1 MAAASAPIT
10 MKEALTR
17 FIQLIES
24 YREFRLAVEIALIC
38 YTLLGDSHEK
48 MLLQSIGVNPQFITF
63 TNVTMESD
71 KYICVRETAPQNSVV
86 IIDMN
91 MPMQPLRR
99 PITADSALM
108 NPNTRILA
116 LKAQVPGT
124 TQDHL
129 QIFNI
134 EAKQK
139 IKSHQMPEQV
149 VFWKWIT
156 PKMLGLVT
164 QTSVYHWPIE
174 GDSEPV
180 KMFDRTANLANNQII
195 NYRCDPSEKWL
206 VLIGIAPGS
215 PERPQLVKGNMQLF
229 SVDQQRS
236 QALEAHA
243 ASFASIRVPGNDRD
257 SILISFASK
266 TSNAGQVTSKLHV
279 IELGAQPGKPSFSKK
294 QADLFFPPDFAD
306 DFPVAMQISQKYG
319 LIYVITKLGL
329 LFVYDLETA
338 TAVYR
343 NRISPDPIFLTSEAS
358 SIGGFYAVNRRGQ
371 VLLATVNEA
380 TIIPFVSGQ
389 LNNLEL
395 AVNLAKRGNLPGAEN
410 LVVQRFQELFAQ
422 TKYKEAAELA
432 AESPQGILR
441 TPDTVAKFQ
450 SVPVQAGQ
458 TPPLLQYFG
467 TLLTKGK
474 LNAFESLELSRLVVN
489 QNKKNLLENWLA
501 EDKLE
506 CSEELGDLVKTVDND
521 LALKIYIKA
530 RATPKVVAA
539 FAERREFDKILIYS
553 KQVGYTPDYLFLLQ
567 TILRSD
573 PQEALEDLQ
582 KSGGAP
588 SSTKLGC
595 SYEHVPRFME
605 LPCSPIEQA
614 ALAFSLWSFHRNMI
628 REATA
633 FLLDVLKPNLPEH
646 GYLQTKVLEINLVTF
661 PNVADAILANGMFSH
676 YDRPRIAQLCEKA
689 GLYIRALQHYSELP
703 DIKRVIVN
711 THAIEPQALVEF
723 FGTLSREWAL
733 ECMKDLLMINIK
745 GNLQIIVQ
753 VAKEYCEQLGIDA
766 CIKLFEQFKS
776 YDGLYFFLGS
786 YLSSS
791 EDPDIHFK
799 YIEAAA
805 RTGQIKE
812 VERVTRES
820 NFYDPEKTKNFLMDA
835 KLPDARPLINVCD
848 RFGFVPDLTH
858 YLYTNNMLR
867 YIEGYVQKVNPG
879 NAPLV
884 VGQLLDDECPEDFIK
899 GLILS
904 VRSLLPVEPL
914 VAECEKRNR
923 LRLLTQFLEHLVSEG
938 SQDVHVHNA
947 LGKIIIESNNNP
959 EHFLTTNPYYDSRVV
974 GKYCEKRDPTLAVV
988 AYRRGQCDDELINV
1002 TNKNS
1007 LFKLQARYVVERMD
1021 GDLWD
1026 KVLNP
1031 DNEFR
1036 RQLIDQVVSTALP
1049 ESKSPEQV
1057 SAAVKAF
1064 MTADLPHELIEL
1076 LEKIVLQ
1083 NSAFSGNFNLQNL
1096 LILTAIKA
1104 DPSRVMDYI
1113 NRLDNFDGPAVGEVA
1128 VEAQLYEEAFAIFK
1142 KFNLN
1147 VQAVNVLLDNIRDIN
1162 RAVEFAF
1169 RVEEDAVWS
1178 QVAKAQLREGLVS
1191 DAIESFIRADDAT
1204 QFLDVIHAAEDADVY
1219 HDLVKY
1225 LLMVRQK
1232 TKEPKVDSELIYA
1245 YAKIDRLGD
1254 IEEFILMPNVANLPN
1269 VGDRLYD
1276 AALYEAAKIIFA
1288 FISNWAKLA
1297 STLIKL
1303 NQFQGAVDAARKANS
1318 AKTWKEVC
1326 FACVDA
1332 EEFRLAQICGL
1343 NIIVQVDDL
1352 EEVSEFYQ
1360 NRGCFNEL
1368 ISLMESGLGL
1378 ERAHMGI
1385 FTELGVLYARYRHE
1399 KLMEH
1404 IKLFSTRLNIPKLI
1418 RACDEQ
1424 QHWKELTYLYIQYDE
1439 FDNAATTVMNHSPDA
1454 WDHMQFKDIVVKV
1467 ANVELYYKAVHF
1479 YLQEHPDLIND
1490 LLNVLALRVDHTRV
1504 VDIMRKAGHLRL
1516 VKPYMIAVQSN
1527 NVSAVNEALN
1537 EIYVEEEDY
1546 DRLRE
1551 SIELHD
1557 NFDQIGLA
1565 QKIEKHELLEMRRV
1579 AASIYKKAGRWKQ
1592 SIALSKK
1599 DNLYKDAMETASQS
1613 GDRELAEELLVYFI
1627 EQGKKEC
1634 FASCLFVCYDLIR
1647 PDVALELAWM
1657 NNMIDFAFPYLLQFI
1672 REYTGKVD
1680 ELIKDKIEAQK
1691 EAMAKENEEKDV
1703 MKQQNMYAQLLP
1715 LALPAPPMPGM
1726 GGPGMGGGF
1735 TPPPPP
1741 MGGMGMPP
1749 MPPFVFVVS
1758 VSAGD
1763 GIEFFVYDLDC
1774 NVKFESWLTK
1784 LRRINIACVQETKWV
1799 GFKARDVDGY
1809 KLWYSGSERR
1819 RNGVGILVDEELR
1832 GLDGE
1837 EKMRFWEALDEVVRG
1852 VPSSEKIVVAGDF
1865 NGHIGALPGSF
1876 SDVHGGF
1883 GFRKRNEEGA
1893 TLLEFARSFGLVVV
1907 KWSFPKKD
1915 DHLITFRSAIAKT
1928 QIDFLLLRK
1937 GDKVL
1942 CKDCKVIP
1950 SENLSTQHTLL
1961 VMNLGIKKDRKRR
1974 GEECRLGIKWGGLTP
1989 VNAWEIGKK
1998 LAGMGVWQCRGDVDS
2013 KWDRVARCIRENA
2026 SEVSGV
2032 SRGRAGHH
2040 RGNWRWNEEVKK
2052 KVRPRKGRERR
2063 EKKLFRL
2070 AKARERKG
2078 RDLDQV
2084 KCIKGEDGTVLVED
2098 DHIKNRWQSYFY
2110 RLLNDEGDR
2119 AIGLGELEHSEEC
2132 LDFSYCRR
2140 FKVEE
2145 VREAVRRMRRSR
2157 ATGPDEIP
2165 VDFWKFS
2172 GETGL
2177 RWLTGLFNGIF
2188 KTTKM
2193 SEAWRWSTMIPLYKN
2208 KGDIQSSNNYRGIKL
2223 LSHSMK
2229 I

>member
-1 MAAASAPIT
+1 MAAANAPIA
-10 MKEALTR
+10 MREALT
-17 FIQLIES
+17 LTS
-24 YREFRLAVEIALIC
+24 LGIA
-38 YTLLGDSHEK
+38 
-48 MLLQSIGVNPQFITF
+48 PQFVTF
-63 TNVTMESD
+63 THVTMESE
-71 KYICVRETAPQNSVV
+71 KYICVRETSPQNSVV
-86 IIDMN
+86 IIDMA

-108 NPNTRILA
+108 NPNSRILA
-116 LKAQVPGT
+116 LKAQIPGT

-134 EAKQK
+134 EAKTK

-156 PKMLGLVT
+156 PKLLGLVT
-164 QTSVYHWPIE
+164 QQSVYHWSIE
-174 GDSEPV
+174 GDSEPA

-195 NYRCDPSEKWL
+195 NYRCDPAEKWL
-206 VLIGIAPGS
+206 VLIGIAPGA

-229 SVDQQRS
+229 SIDQQRS

-243 ASFASIRVPGNDRD
+243 ASFATFKVVGNENP
-257 SILISFASK
+257 STLICFASK
-266 TSNAGQVTSKLHV
+266 STNAGQITSKLHV
-279 IELGAQPGKPSFSKK
+279 IELGAQPGKPGFSKK
-294 QADLFFPPDFAD
+294 QADLFFPPDFQD
-306 DFPVAMQISQKYG
+306 DFPVAMQISHKYG

-338 TAVYR
+338 AAVYR
-343 NRISPDPIFLTSEAS
+343 NRISPDPIFLTAESAS
-358 SIGGFYAVNRRGQ
+358 TGGFHAINRRGQ
-371 VLLATVNEA
+371 VLHATVNDA
-380 TIIPFVSGQ
+380 TVVPFVSGQ

-395 AVNLAKRGNLPGAEN
+395 AVNLAKRANLPGAEN

-432 AESPQGILR
+432 AESPQGLLR
-441 TPDTVAKFQ
+441 TPETVAKFQ

-467 TLLTKGK
+467 TLLTRGK

-553 KQVGYTPDYLFLLQ
+553 KQVCCFGFVDVLFSVVRPELRFEMSYDLKLPVFQVGYTPDYLFLLQ
-567 TILRSD
+567 TILRTD
-573 PQEALEDLQ
+573 PQGAVNFALMMSQMEGGCPVDYNTITDLFLQ
-582 KSGGAP
+582 
-588 SSTKLGC
+588 
-595 SYEHVPRFME
+595 
-605 LPCSPIEQA
+605 
-614 ALAFSLWSFHRNMI
+614 RNMI

-646 GYLQTKVLEINLVTF
+646 AFLQTKVLEINLVTY

-676 YDRPRIAQLCEKA
+676 YDRPRIAQLCEKS
-689 GLYIRALQHYSELP
+689 GLYLRALQHYSELP

-733 ECMKDLLMINIK
+733 ECMKDLLLVNLR
-745 GNLQIIVQ
+745 GNLQIVVQ
-753 VAKEYCEQLGIDA
+753 AAKEYSEQLGVDA

-776 YDGLYFFLGS
+776 YEGLYFFLGS

-820 NFYDPEKTKNFLMDA
+820 NFYDAEKTKNFLMEA

-914 VAECEKRNR
+914 VDECEKRNR

-947 LGKIIIESNNNP
+947 LGKIIIDSNNNP
-959 EHFLTTNPYYDSRVV
+959 EHFLTTNPFYDSRVV

-1026 KVLNP
+1026 KVLQP
-1031 DNEFR
+1031 DNEYR

-1104 DPSRVMDYI
+1104 DPSRVMDYV

-1147 VQAVNVLLDNIRDIN
+1147 VQAVNVLLDNIRSIE
-1162 RAVEFAF
+1162 RAEEFAF

-1191 DAIESFIRADDAT
+1191 EAIESFIRADDAAH
-1204 QFLDVIHAAEDADVY
+1204 FLDVIRAAEEANAY
-1219 HDLVKY
+1219 NDLVRY

-1232 TKEPKVDSELIYA
+1232 AREPKVDGELIFA
-1245 YAKIDRLGD
+1245 YAKIDRLSD
-1254 IEEFILMPNVANLPN
+1254 IEEFILMPNVASLQN

-1276 AALYEAAKIIFA
+1276 EELYEAAKIIYA

-1297 STLIKL
+1297 VTLVKL
-1303 NQFQGAVDAARKANS
+1303 KQFQGAVDAARKANS

-1352 EEVSEFYQ
+1352 EEVSEYYQ
-1360 NRGCFNEL
+1360 NRGCFSEL

-1385 FTELGVLYARYRHE
+1385 FTELGVLYARYRPE

-1404 IKLFSTRLNIPKLI
+1404 INLFSTRLNIPKLI

-1424 QHWKELTYLYIQYDE
+1424 QHWKELTYLYIQYNE
-1439 FDNAATTVMNHSPDA
+1439 FDNAATTIMNHSPDA
-1454 WDHMQFKDIVVKV
+1454 WDHMQFKDVCVKV

-1479 YLQEHPDLIND
+1479 YFQEHPDLIND
-1490 LLNVLALRVDHTRV
+1490 MLNVLALRLDHTRV
-1504 VDIMRKAGHLRL
+1504 VDIMRKAGQLHL
-1516 VKPYMIAVQSN
+1516 VKPYMVAVQSN

-1537 EIYVEEEDY
+1537 ELYVEEEDY
-1546 DRLRE
+1546 ERLRE
-1551 SIELHD
+1551 SVDMHD

-1565 QKIEKHELLEMRRV
+1565 QKLEKHELLEMRRI
-1579 AASIYKKAGRWKQ
+1579 AAYIYKKAGRWKQ

-1599 DNLYKDAMETASQS
+1599 DNMYKDCMETCSQS
-1613 GDRELAEELLVYFI
+1613 GDRELSEDLLVYFI
-1627 EQGKKEC
+1627 GQGKKEC
-1634 FASCLFVCYDLIR
+1634 FASCLFICYDLIR

-1657 NNMIDFAFPYLLQFI
+1657 NNMVDFAFPYLLQFI
-1672 REYTGKVD
+1672 REYTSKVD
-1680 ELIKDKIEAQK
+1680 DLVKDKIESQK
-1691 EAMAKENEEKDV
+1691 EEKAKEKEEKDLV
-1703 MKQQNMYAQLLP
+1703 AQQNMYAQLLP

-1726 GGPGMGGGF
+1726 GGP
-1735 TPPPPP
+1735 PP

-1749 MPPFVFVVS
+1749 M
-1758 VSAGD
+1758 G
-1763 GIEFFVYDLDC
+1763 
-1774 NVKFESWLTK
+1774 
-1784 LRRINIACVQETKWV
+1784 
-1799 GFKARDVDGY
+1799 
-1809 KLWYSGSERR
+1809 
-1819 RNGVGILVDEELR
+1819 
-1832 GLDGE
+1832 
-1837 EKMRFWEALDEVVRG
+1837 
-1852 VPSSEKIVVAGDF
+1852 
-1865 NGHIGALPGSF
+1865 
-1876 SDVHGGF
+1876 
-1883 GFRKRNEEGA
+1883 
-1893 TLLEFARSFGLVVV
+1893 
-1907 KWSFPKKD
+1907 
-1915 DHLITFRSAIAKT
+1915 
-1928 QIDFLLLRK
+1928 
-1937 GDKVL
+1937 
-1942 CKDCKVIP
+1942 
-1950 SENLSTQHTLL
+1950 
-1961 VMNLGIKKDRKRR
+1961 
-1974 GEECRLGIKWGGLTP
+1974 
-1989 VNAWEIGKK
+1989 
-1998 LAGMGVWQCRGDVDS
+1998 GMGMPPMGPGPMP
-2013 KWDRVARCIRENA
+2013 AF
-2026 SEVSGV
+2026 GMPPM
-2032 SRGRAGHH
+2032 G
-2040 RGNWRWNEEVKK
+2040 
-2052 KVRPRKGRERR
+2052 
-2063 EKKLFRL
+2063 
-2070 AKARERKG
+2070 
-2078 RDLDQV
+2078 
-2084 KCIKGEDGTVLVED
+2084 
-2098 DHIKNRWQSYFY
+2098 SY
-2110 RLLNDEGDR
+2110 
-2119 AIGLGELEHSEEC
+2119 
-2132 LDFSYCRR
+2132 
-2140 FKVEE
+2140 
-2145 VREAVRRMRRSR
+2145 
-2157 ATGPDEIP
+2157 
-2165 VDFWKFS
+2165 
-2172 GETGL
+2172 
-2177 RWLTGLFNGIF
+2177 
-2188 KTTKM
+2188 
-2193 SEAWRWSTMIPLYKN
+2193 
-2208 KGDIQSSNNYRGIKL
+2208 
-2223 LSHSMK
+2223 
-2229 I
+2229 

>member
-1 MAAASAPIT
+1 MAAANAPIT
-10 MKEALTR
+10 MKEALT
-17 FIQLIES
+17 
-24 YREFRLAVEIALIC
+24 
-38 YTLLGDSHEK
+38 
-48 MLLQSIGVNPQFITF
+48 LQSIGVNPQFITF

-86 IIDMN
+86 IIDMSL
-91 MPMQPLRR
+91 PMQPLRR

-279 IELGAQPGKPSFSKK
+279 IELGAQSGKPSFSKK

-306 DFPVAMQISQKYG
+306 DFPVAMQISHKYG

-380 TIIPFVSGQ
+380 TIVPFVSGQ

-521 LALKIYIKA
+521 IALKIYIKA

-573 PQEALEDLQ
+573 PQGAVNFALMMSQMEGGCPVDYNTITDLFLQ
-582 KSGGAP
+582 
-588 SSTKLGC
+588 
-595 SYEHVPRFME
+595 
-605 LPCSPIEQA
+605 
-614 ALAFSLWSFHRNMI
+614 RNMI

-723 FGTLSREWAL
+723 FGTVSREWAL
-733 ECMKDLLMINIK
+733 ECMKDLLVINIK

-820 NFYDPEKTKNFLMDA
+820 NFYDPEKTKNFLMEA

-947 LGKIIIESNNNP
+947 LGKIIIDSNNNP
-959 EHFLTTNPYYDSRVV
+959 EHFLMTNPYYDSRVV

-1021 GDLWD
+1021 GDIWE

-1031 DNEFR
+1031 ENEFR

-1147 VQAVNVLLDNIRDIN
+1147 VQAVNVLLDSIRDIN

-1191 DAIESFIRADDAT
+1191 DAIESFIRADDTT
-1204 QFLDVIHAAEDADVY
+1204 QFLDVIRAAEDTDVY

-1269 VGDRLYD
+1269 VGDRLFD

-1297 STLIKL
+1297 STLLKL

-1454 WDHMQFKDIVVKV
+1454 WDHMQFKDIVVKI

-1657 NNMIDFAFPYLLQFI
+1657 NNMIDFVFPYLLQFI
-1672 REYTGKVD
+1672 REYTGKID

-1691 EAMAKENEEKDV
+1691 EAKAKETEEKDV

-1726 GGPGMGGGF
+1726 GGAGMGGGF
-1735 TPPPPP
+1735 APPPPPP

-1749 MPPFVFVVS
+1749 MPPF
-1758 VSAGD
+1758 GMPPM
-1763 GIEFFVYDLDC
+1763 
-1774 NVKFESWLTK
+1774 
-1784 LRRINIACVQETKWV
+1784 
-1799 GFKARDVDGY
+1799 
-1809 KLWYSGSERR
+1809 GS
-1819 RNGVGILVDEELR
+1819 
-1832 GLDGE
+1832 
-1837 EKMRFWEALDEVVRG
+1837 
-1852 VPSSEKIVVAGDF
+1852 
-1865 NGHIGALPGSF
+1865 
-1876 SDVHGGF
+1876 
-1883 GFRKRNEEGA
+1883 
-1893 TLLEFARSFGLVVV
+1893 
-1907 KWSFPKKD
+1907 
-1915 DHLITFRSAIAKT
+1915 
-1928 QIDFLLLRK
+1928 
-1937 GDKVL
+1937 
-1942 CKDCKVIP
+1942 
-1950 SENLSTQHTLL
+1950 
-1961 VMNLGIKKDRKRR
+1961 
-1974 GEECRLGIKWGGLTP
+1974 
-1989 VNAWEIGKK
+1989 
-1998 LAGMGVWQCRGDVDS
+1998 
-2013 KWDRVARCIRENA
+2013 
-2026 SEVSGV
+2026 
-2032 SRGRAGHH
+2032 
-2040 RGNWRWNEEVKK
+2040 
-2052 KVRPRKGRERR
+2052 
-2063 EKKLFRL
+2063 
-2070 AKARERKG
+2070 
-2078 RDLDQV
+2078 
-2084 KCIKGEDGTVLVED
+2084 
-2098 DHIKNRWQSYFY
+2098 Y
-2110 RLLNDEGDR
+2110 
-2119 AIGLGELEHSEEC
+2119 
-2132 LDFSYCRR
+2132 
-2140 FKVEE
+2140 
-2145 VREAVRRMRRSR
+2145 
-2157 ATGPDEIP
+2157 
-2165 VDFWKFS
+2165 
-2172 GETGL
+2172 
-2177 RWLTGLFNGIF
+2177 
-2188 KTTKM
+2188 
-2193 SEAWRWSTMIPLYKN
+2193 
-2208 KGDIQSSNNYRGIKL
+2208 
-2223 LSHSMK
+2223 
-2229 I
+2229 

>member
-1 MAAASAPIT
+1 MLLNELSEYNVGDSGLYRGKNQYFGSTLFFNRIFSAETSDLGTMAAANAPIT
-10 MKEALTR
+10 MKETLT
-17 FIQLIES
+17 LP
-24 YREFRLAVEIALIC
+24 
-38 YTLLGDSHEK
+38 
-48 MLLQSIGVNPQFITF
+48 SIGINSQFITF

-71 KYICVRETAPQNSVV
+71 KFICVRETAPQNSVV
-86 IIDMN
+86 IVDMN

-108 NPNTRILA
+108 NPNSRILA
-116 LKAQVPGT
+116 LKALTPGT

-134 EAKQK
+134 EAKAK

-164 QTSVYHWPIE
+164 QTSVYHWSIE
-174 GDSEPV
+174 GESEPV
-180 KMFDRTANLANNQII
+180 KMFERTANLASNQII
-195 NYRCDPSEKWL
+195 NYRCDPTEKWL
-206 VLIGIAPGS
+206 VLIGIAQGS

-243 ASFASIRVPGNDRD
+243 ASFATFKENHHLLR
-257 SILISFASK
+257 SK
-266 TSNAGQVTSKLHV
+266 Q
-279 IELGAQPGKPSFSKK
+279 IYFSS
-294 QADLFFPPDFAD
+294 DFAD
-306 DFPVAMQISQKYG
+306 DFPVSM
-319 LIYVITKLGL
+319 
-329 LFVYDLETA
+329 
-338 TAVYR
+338 
-343 NRISPDPIFLTSEAS
+343 
-358 SIGGFYAVNRRGQ
+358 
-371 VLLATVNEA
+371 
-380 TIIPFVSGQ
+380 Q

-395 AVNLAKRGNLPGAEN
+395 AVNLAKRGNLPREE

-432 AESPQGILR
+432 AESPMGILR
-441 TPDTVAKFQ
+441 TQETVAKFQ
-450 SVPVQAGQ
+450 SVPVQTGQ

-506 CSEELGDLVKTVDND
+506 CSEELGDLVK
-521 LALKIYIKA
+521 
-530 RATPKVVAA
+530 
-539 FAERREFDKILIYS
+539 
-553 KQVGYTPDYLFLLQ
+553 VGYTPDYLFLLQ
-567 TILRSD
+567 TILRTD
-573 PQEALEDLQ
+573 PQGAVNFALMMSQMEGGCPVDYNTITDLFLQ
-582 KSGGAP
+582 
-588 SSTKLGC
+588 
-595 SYEHVPRFME
+595 
-605 LPCSPIEQA
+605 
-614 ALAFSLWSFHRNMI
+614 RNLI

-646 GYLQTKVLEINLVTF
+646 AHLQTKVLEINLVTF
-661 PNVADAILANGMFSH
+661 PNVADAILANGMFTH
-676 YDRPRIAQLCEKA
+676 YDRPRLHNSVKK
-689 GLYIRALQHYSELP
+689 LHYTELS
-703 DIKRVIVN
+703 DVKRIIVN
-711 THAIEPQALVEF
+711 THAIDPQALVEF
-723 FGTLSREWAL
+723 FGTLSKEWAL
-733 ECMKDLLMINIK
+733 ECMKDLLVVNLR

-753 VAKEYCEQLGIDA
+753 TAKEYAEQLGVDA

-776 YDGLYFFLGS
+776 YEGLYFFLGS

-791 EDPDIHFK
+791 EDPEIHFK

-805 RTGQIKE
+805 KTGQIKE

-820 NFYDPEKTKNFLMDA
+820 NFYDPEKTKNFLMEA

-858 YLYTNNMLR
+858 YLYTSNMLR

-914 VAECEKRNR
+914 VEECEKRNR

-947 LGKIIIESNNNP
+947 LGKIIIDSNNNP

-1002 TNKNS
+1002 TNRNS

-1021 GDLWD
+1021 GDLWE
-1026 KVLNP
+1026 KVLTP
-1031 DNEFR
+1031 ENEYR

-1049 ESKSPEQV
+1049 ESNSPEQV

-1128 VEAQLYEEAFAIFK
+1128 VEAQLYEEAVAIFK

-1147 VQAVNVLLDNIRDIN
+1147 VQAVNVLLDNIRSIE

-1204 QFLDVIHAAEDADVY
+1204 QFLDVIRAAENENVY
-1219 HDLVKY
+1219 PDLVRY

-1232 TKEPKVDSELIYA
+1232 TKEPKVDGELIYA
-1245 YAKIDRLGD
+1245 YAKIDRLAE
-1254 IEEFILMPNVANLPN
+1254 IEEFILMPNVANLQN

-1276 AALYEAAKIIFA
+1276 EALYEAAKIIYA

-1297 STLIKL
+1297 VTLVKL
-1303 NQFQGAVDAARKANS
+1303 QQFQNAVDAARKANS
-1318 AKTWKEVC
+1318 TKTWKEVC

-1343 NIIVQVDDL
+1343 NIIIQVDDL
-1352 EEVSEFYQ
+1352 EEVSEYYQ
-1360 NRGCFNEL
+1360 NRGRFDEL

-1385 FTELGVLYARYRHE
+1385 FTELGVLYARYRPE

-1439 FDNAATTVMNHSPDA
+1439 FDNAATTVMNHSPEA
-1454 WDHMQFKDIVVKV
+1454 WDHMQFKDVIVKV
-1467 ANVELYYKAVHF
+1467 ASVELYYKAVHF
-1479 YLQEHPDLIND
+1479 YLQEHPDIIND
-1490 LLNVLALRVDHTRV
+1490 LLNVIALRVDHARV

-1516 VKPYMIAVQSN
+1516 VKPYMVAVQST

-1537 EIYVEEEDY
+1537 EIYIEEEDY

-1551 SIELHD
+1551 SIDLHD
-1557 NFDQIGLA
+1557 SFDQIGLA

-1579 AASIYKKAGRWKQ
+1579 AAYIYKKAGRWKQ

-1599 DNLYKDAMETASQS
+1599 DNLYKDAMETCSQS
-1613 GDRELAEELLVYFI
+1613 GDRELSEDLLVYFI
-1627 EQGKKEC
+1627 EKGKKEC
-1634 FASCLFVCYDLIR
+1634 FASCLFVCYDLLR
-1647 PDVALELAWM
+1647 PDVVLELAWL

-1672 REYTGKVD
+1672 REYTSKVD
-1680 ELIKDKIEAQK
+1680 ELVKDKIEAQNEVK
-1691 EAMAKENEEKDV
+1691 AKENEEKELV
-1703 MKQQNMYAQLLP
+1703 AQHNMYAQLLP
-1715 LALPAPPMPGM
+1715 ALPAPPGM
-1726 GGPGMGGGF
+1726 GGAGF
-1735 TPPPPP
+1735 AQPPPPIP

-1749 MPPFVFVVS
+1749 MP
-1758 VSAGD
+1758 
-1763 GIEFFVYDLDC
+1763 
-1774 NVKFESWLTK
+1774 
-1784 LRRINIACVQETKWV
+1784 
-1799 GFKARDVDGY
+1799 GY
-1809 KLWYSGSERR
+1809 GMPPMGS
-1819 RNGVGILVDEELR
+1819 
-1832 GLDGE
+1832 
-1837 EKMRFWEALDEVVRG
+1837 
-1852 VPSSEKIVVAGDF
+1852 
-1865 NGHIGALPGSF
+1865 
-1876 SDVHGGF
+1876 
-1883 GFRKRNEEGA
+1883 
-1893 TLLEFARSFGLVVV
+1893 
-1907 KWSFPKKD
+1907 
-1915 DHLITFRSAIAKT
+1915 
-1928 QIDFLLLRK
+1928 
-1937 GDKVL
+1937 
-1942 CKDCKVIP
+1942 
-1950 SENLSTQHTLL
+1950 
-1961 VMNLGIKKDRKRR
+1961 
-1974 GEECRLGIKWGGLTP
+1974 
-1989 VNAWEIGKK
+1989 
-1998 LAGMGVWQCRGDVDS
+1998 
-2013 KWDRVARCIRENA
+2013 
-2026 SEVSGV
+2026 
-2032 SRGRAGHH
+2032 
-2040 RGNWRWNEEVKK
+2040 
-2052 KVRPRKGRERR
+2052 
-2063 EKKLFRL
+2063 
-2070 AKARERKG
+2070 
-2078 RDLDQV
+2078 
-2084 KCIKGEDGTVLVED
+2084 
-2098 DHIKNRWQSYFY
+2098 Y
-2110 RLLNDEGDR
+2110 
-2119 AIGLGELEHSEEC
+2119 
-2132 LDFSYCRR
+2132 
-2140 FKVEE
+2140 
-2145 VREAVRRMRRSR
+2145 
-2157 ATGPDEIP
+2157 
-2165 VDFWKFS
+2165 
-2172 GETGL
+2172 
-2177 RWLTGLFNGIF
+2177 
-2188 KTTKM
+2188 
-2193 SEAWRWSTMIPLYKN
+2193 
-2208 KGDIQSSNNYRGIKL
+2208 
-2223 LSHSMK
+2223 
-2229 I
+2229 

>member
-1 MAAASAPIT
+1 
-10 MKEALTR
+10 
-17 FIQLIES
+17 
-24 YREFRLAVEIALIC
+24 
-38 YTLLGDSHEK
+38 
-48 MLLQSIGVNPQFITF
+48 
-63 TNVTMESD
+63 MESD

-86 IIDMN
+86 MIDMT

-116 LKAQVPGT
+116 LKAHVPGS

-129 QIFNI
+129 QVFNI
-134 EAKQK
+134 ESKAKM
-139 IKSHQMPEQV
+139 KSYQMGQQV

-156 PKMLGLVT
+156 PKTLGIVT
-164 QTSVYHWPIE
+164 QSSVYHWSIE
-174 GDSEPV
+174 GDGEPV
-180 KMFDRTANLANNQII
+180 KVFDRTANLANNQII
-195 NYRCDPSEKWL
+195 NYRCDPTEKWL

-215 PERPQLVKGNMQLF
+215 SDRPQLVKGNMQLF

-243 ASFASIRVPGNDRD
+243 ASFATFRVAGNDKD
-257 SILISFASK
+257 STLICFASK
-266 TSNAGQVTSKLHV
+266 SINAGQVTSKMHA

-306 DFPVAMQISQKYG
+306 DFPVSMQISNKYG

-343 NRISPDPIFLTSEAS
+343 NRISPDPIFLTTEAS
-358 SIGGFYAVNRRGQ
+358 SEGGFYAINRRGQ

-380 TIIPFVSGQ
+380 TIVPFVSGQ

-395 AVNLAKRGNLPGAEN
+395 AVSLAKRGNLPGAEE
-410 LVVQRFQELFAQ
+410 LVVKRFQELFAQ

-432 AESPQGILR
+432 AQSPQGVLR

-467 TLLTKGK
+467 TLLTMGK

-506 CSEELGDLVKTVDND
+506 CSEELGDLVK
-521 LALKIYIKA
+521 
-530 RATPKVVAA
+530 
-539 FAERREFDKILIYS
+539 
-553 KQVGYTPDYLFLLQ
+553 VGYTPDYMFLLQ
-567 TILRSD
+567 TILRTD
-573 PQEALEDLQ
+573 PQGAVNFALMMSQMEGGCPIDYNTITDLFLQ
-582 KSGGAP
+582 
-588 SSTKLGC
+588 
-595 SYEHVPRFME
+595 
-605 LPCSPIEQA
+605 
-614 ALAFSLWSFHRNMI
+614 RNLI

-661 PNVADAILANGMFSH
+661 PNVADAILANG
-676 YDRPRIAQLCEKA
+676 I
-689 GLYIRALQHYSELP
+689 
-703 DIKRVIVN
+703 
-711 THAIEPQALVEF
+711 
-723 FGTLSREWAL
+723 
-733 ECMKDLLMINIK
+733 
-745 GNLQIIVQ
+745 
-753 VAKEYCEQLGIDA
+753 
-766 CIKLFEQFKS
+766 
-776 YDGLYFFLGS
+776 
-786 YLSSS
+786 

-805 RTGQIKE
+805 KTGQIKE

-820 NFYDPEKTKNFLMDA
+820 NFYDAEKTKNFLMEA

-858 YLYTNNMLR
+858 YLYTSNMLR

-914 VAECEKRNR
+914 VEECEKRNR

-947 LGKIIIESNNNP
+947 L
-959 EHFLTTNPYYDSRVV
+959 
-974 GKYCEKRDPTLAVV
+974 
-988 AYRRGQCDDELINV
+988 
-1002 TNKNS
+1002 
-1007 LFKLQARYVVERMD
+1007 
-1021 GDLWD
+1021 
-1026 KVLNP
+1026 
-1031 DNEFR
+1031 
-1036 RQLIDQVVSTALP
+1036 
-1049 ESKSPEQV
+1049 
-1057 SAAVKAF
+1057 AAVKAF

-1096 LILTAIKA
+1096 LILTAVKA

-1128 VEAQLYEEAFAIFK
+1128 VEAQLYEEAFSIFK

-1147 VQAVNVLLDNIRDIN
+1147 VQAVNVLLDNLQTID

-1191 DAIESFIRADDAT
+1191 DAIESFIRADDST
-1204 QFLDVIHAAEDADVY
+1204 HFLEVIKAAEDADVY

-1225 LLMVRQK
+1225 LLMVRQN

-1245 YAKIDRLGD
+1245 YAKIEHLGE

-1276 AALYEAAKIIFA
+1276 EALYEAAKIIFA

-1297 STLIKL
+1297 VTLVKL
-1303 NQFQGAVDAARKANS
+1303 KQFQGAVDAARKANS
-1318 AKTWKEVC
+1318 SKTWKEVC

-1343 NIIVQVDDL
+1343 NVIIQVDDL
-1352 EEVSEFYQ
+1352 EEVSEYYQ

-1385 FTELGVLYARYRHE
+1385 FTELGVLYARYRPE

-1439 FDNAATTVMNHSPDA
+1439 FDNAATTVMNHSPEA
-1454 WDHMQFKDIVVKV
+1454 WDHMQFKDVIVKV
-1467 ANVELYYKAVHF
+1467 ASVELYYKAVHF
-1479 YLQEHPDLIND
+1479 YFKEHPDVIND
-1490 LLNVLALRVDHTRV
+1490 MLNVIALRVDHTRV

-1516 VKPYMIAVQSN
+1516 VKPYMVAVQSN

-1551 SIELHD
+1551 SIDLHD

-1579 AASIYKKAGRWKQ
+1579 AAYIYKKAGRWKQ

-1599 DNLYKDAMETASQS
+1599 DNLYKDCMETCSQS
-1613 GDRELAEELLVYFI
+1613 GDRELSEDLLIYFI

-1634 FASCLFVCYDLIR
+1634 FASRLFVCYDIIR
-1647 PDVALELAWM
+1647 PDVALELSWM

-1680 ELIKDKIEAQK
+1680 ELIKDKIEAQ
-1691 EAMAKENEEKDV
+1691 NEEKAKEKEEKEV
-1703 MKQQNMYAQLLP
+1703 LAQQNMYAQLLP
-1715 LALPAPPMPGM
+1715 LALPAPPMQ
-1726 GGPGMGGGF
+1726 GMGGGYAPS
-1735 TPPPPP
+1735 PPLP

-1749 MPPFVFVVS
+1749 MPPF
-1758 VSAGD
+1758 GMPPMD
-1763 GIEFFVYDLDC
+1763 G
-1774 NVKFESWLTK
+1774 
-1784 LRRINIACVQETKWV
+1784 
-1799 GFKARDVDGY
+1799 GY
-1809 KLWYSGSERR
+1809 
-1819 RNGVGILVDEELR
+1819 
-1832 GLDGE
+1832 
-1837 EKMRFWEALDEVVRG
+1837 
-1852 VPSSEKIVVAGDF
+1852 
-1865 NGHIGALPGSF
+1865 
-1876 SDVHGGF
+1876 
-1883 GFRKRNEEGA
+1883 
-1893 TLLEFARSFGLVVV
+1893 
-1907 KWSFPKKD
+1907 
-1915 DHLITFRSAIAKT
+1915 
-1928 QIDFLLLRK
+1928 
-1937 GDKVL
+1937 
-1942 CKDCKVIP
+1942 
-1950 SENLSTQHTLL
+1950 
-1961 VMNLGIKKDRKRR
+1961 
-1974 GEECRLGIKWGGLTP
+1974 
-1989 VNAWEIGKK
+1989 
-1998 LAGMGVWQCRGDVDS
+1998 
-2013 KWDRVARCIRENA
+2013 
-2026 SEVSGV
+2026 
-2032 SRGRAGHH
+2032 
-2040 RGNWRWNEEVKK
+2040 
-2052 KVRPRKGRERR
+2052 
-2063 EKKLFRL
+2063 
-2070 AKARERKG
+2070 
-2078 RDLDQV
+2078 
-2084 KCIKGEDGTVLVED
+2084 
-2098 DHIKNRWQSYFY
+2098 
-2110 RLLNDEGDR
+2110 
-2119 AIGLGELEHSEEC
+2119 
-2132 LDFSYCRR
+2132 
-2140 FKVEE
+2140 
-2145 VREAVRRMRRSR
+2145 
-2157 ATGPDEIP
+2157 
-2165 VDFWKFS
+2165 
-2172 GETGL
+2172 
-2177 RWLTGLFNGIF
+2177 
-2188 KTTKM
+2188 
-2193 SEAWRWSTMIPLYKN
+2193 
-2208 KGDIQSSNNYRGIKL
+2208 
-2223 LSHSMK
+2223 
-2229 I
+2229 

>member
-1 MAAASAPIT
+1 MKSRSATLTIHAQHGRERPHRHARDLNGPYFATLSSFSPQCLAALPILSSFSDSPIRSSFLQLASVGI
-10 MKEALTR
+10 
-17 FIQLIES
+17 
-24 YREFRLAVEIALIC
+24 
-38 YTLLGDSHEK
+38 
-48 MLLQSIGVNPQFITF
+48 NPQFITF
-63 TNVTMESD
+63 THVTMESD

-86 IIDMN
+86 MIDMT

-116 LKAQVPGT
+116 LKAQVPGS

-129 QIFNI
+129 QVFNI
-134 EAKQK
+134 ESKAKM
-139 IKSHQMPEQV
+139 KSYQMSQQ
-149 VFWKWIT
+149 FDCD
-156 PKMLGLVT
+156 G
-164 QTSVYHWPIE
+164 
-174 GDSEPV
+174 EPV
-180 KMFDRTANLANNQII
+180 KVFDRTANLANNQII
-195 NYRCDPSEKWL
+195 NYRCDPTEKWL

-215 PERPQLVKGNMQLF
+215 SERPQLVKGNMQLF

-243 ASFASIRVPGNDRD
+243 ASFATFRVAGNDKD
-257 SILISFASK
+257 STLICFASK
-266 TSNAGQVTSKLHV
+266 SINAGQVTSKMHV

-306 DFPVAMQISQKYG
+306 DFPVSMQISNKYG

-343 NRISPDPIFLTSEAS
+343 NRISPDPVFLTTEAS
-358 SIGGFYAVNRRGQ
+358 SDGGFYAINRRGQ

-380 TIIPFVSGQ
+380 TIVPFVSGQ

-395 AVNLAKRGNLPGAEN
+395 AVSLAKRGNLPGAEE
-410 LVVQRFQELFAQ
+410 LVVKRFQELFAQ

-432 AESPQGILR
+432 AQSPQGVLR

-450 SVPVQAGQ
+450 SPTSVTAVAGGYSSLFNKHQCEDENRRMGEKRGKKKRKSVPVQAGQ

-467 TLLTKGK
+467 TLLTMGK

-506 CSEELGDLVKTVDND
+506 CSEELGDLVK
-521 LALKIYIKA
+521 
-530 RATPKVVAA
+530 
-539 FAERREFDKILIYS
+539 
-553 KQVGYTPDYLFLLQ
+553 VGYTPDYMFLLQ
-567 TILRSD
+567 TILRTD
-573 PQEALEDLQ
+573 PQGAVNFALMMAQMEGGCPIDYNTITDLFLQ
-582 KSGGAP
+582 
-588 SSTKLGC
+588 
-595 SYEHVPRFME
+595 
-605 LPCSPIEQA
+605 
-614 ALAFSLWSFHRNMI
+614 RNLI

-676 YDRPRIAQLCEKA
+676 YDCPRIGQLCEKA
-689 GLYIRALQHYSELP
+689 GLFIRALQ
-703 DIKRVIVN
+703 
-711 THAIEPQALVEF
+711 
-723 FGTLSREWAL
+723 
-733 ECMKDLLMINIK
+733 
-745 GNLQIIVQ
+745 
-753 VAKEYCEQLGIDA
+753 
-766 CIKLFEQFKS
+766 
-776 YDGLYFFLGS
+776 
-786 YLSSS
+786 
-791 EDPDIHFK
+791 DPDIHFK

-805 RTGQIKE
+805 KTGQIKE

-820 NFYDPEKTKNFLMDA
+820 NFYDAEKTKNFLMEA

-858 YLYTNNMLR
+858 YLYTSNMLR

-914 VAECEKRNR
+914 VEECEKRNR

-947 LGKIIIESNNNP
+947 L
-959 EHFLTTNPYYDSRVV
+959 
-974 GKYCEKRDPTLAVV
+974 
-988 AYRRGQCDDELINV
+988 
-1002 TNKNS
+1002 
-1007 LFKLQARYVVERMD
+1007 
-1021 GDLWD
+1021 
-1026 KVLNP
+1026 
-1031 DNEFR
+1031 
-1036 RQLIDQVVSTALP
+1036 
-1049 ESKSPEQV
+1049 
-1057 SAAVKAF
+1057 AAVKAF

-1128 VEAQLYEEAFAIFK
+1128 VEAQLYEEAFSIFK

-1147 VQAVNVLLDNIRDIN
+1147 VQAVNVLLDNLQTID

-1191 DAIESFIRADDAT
+1191 DGIESFIRADDST
-1204 QFLDVIHAAEDADVY
+1204 HFLEVIKAAEDADVY

-1225 LLMVRQK
+1225 LLMVRQN

-1245 YAKIDRLGD
+1245 YAKIECLGE

-1276 AALYEAAKIIFA
+1276 EALYEAAKIIFA

-1297 STLIKL
+1297 VTLVKL
-1303 NQFQGAVDAARKANS
+1303 KQFQGAVDAARKANS
-1318 AKTWKEVC
+1318 SKTWKEVC

-1343 NIIVQVDDL
+1343 NVIIQVDDL
-1352 EEVSEFYQ
+1352 EEVSEYYQ

-1385 FTELGVLYARYRHE
+1385 FTELGVLYARYRPE

-1439 FDNAATTVMNHSPDA
+1439 FDNAATTIMNHSPEA
-1454 WDHMQFKDIVVKV
+1454 WDHMQFKDVIVKV
-1467 ANVELYYKAVHF
+1467 ASVELYYKAVHF
-1479 YLQEHPDLIND
+1479 YLKEHPDIIND
-1490 LLNVLALRVDHTRV
+1490 MLNVIALRVDHTRV
-1504 VDIMRKAGHLRL
+1504 VDIMQKAGHLRL
-1516 VKPYMIAVQSN
+1516 VKPYMVAVQSN

-1537 EIYVEEEDY
+1537 EIYAEEEDY

-1551 SIELHD
+1551 SIDLHD

-1579 AASIYKKAGRWKQ
+1579 AAYIYKKAGRWKQ

-1599 DNLYKDAMETASQS
+1599 DNLYKDCMETCSQS
-1613 GDRELAEELLVYFI
+1613 GDRELSEDLLVYFI

-1634 FASCLFVCYDLIR
+1634 FASCLFVCYDIIR

-1672 REYTGKVD
+1672 REYTGKID
-1680 ELIKDKIEAQK
+1680 ELIKDKIEAQ
-1691 EAMAKENEEKDV
+1691 NEEKAKEKEEKEV
-1703 MKQQNMYAQLLP
+1703 LAQQNMYAQLLP
-1715 LALPAPPMPGM
+1715 LALPAPPMQ
-1726 GGPGMGGGF
+1726 GMGGGYA
-1735 TPPPPP
+1735 PSPPPP

-1749 MPPFVFVVS
+1749 MPPF
-1758 VSAGD
+1758 GMPPM
-1763 GIEFFVYDLDC
+1763 G
-1774 NVKFESWLTK
+1774 
-1784 LRRINIACVQETKWV
+1784 
-1799 GFKARDVDGY
+1799 GGY
-1809 KLWYSGSERR
+1809 
-1819 RNGVGILVDEELR
+1819 
-1832 GLDGE
+1832 
-1837 EKMRFWEALDEVVRG
+1837 
-1852 VPSSEKIVVAGDF
+1852 
-1865 NGHIGALPGSF
+1865 
-1876 SDVHGGF
+1876 
-1883 GFRKRNEEGA
+1883 
-1893 TLLEFARSFGLVVV
+1893 
-1907 KWSFPKKD
+1907 
-1915 DHLITFRSAIAKT
+1915 
-1928 QIDFLLLRK
+1928 
-1937 GDKVL
+1937 
-1942 CKDCKVIP
+1942 
-1950 SENLSTQHTLL
+1950 
-1961 VMNLGIKKDRKRR
+1961 
-1974 GEECRLGIKWGGLTP
+1974 
-1989 VNAWEIGKK
+1989 
-1998 LAGMGVWQCRGDVDS
+1998 
-2013 KWDRVARCIRENA
+2013 
-2026 SEVSGV
+2026 
-2032 SRGRAGHH
+2032 
-2040 RGNWRWNEEVKK
+2040 
-2052 KVRPRKGRERR
+2052 
-2063 EKKLFRL
+2063 
-2070 AKARERKG
+2070 
-2078 RDLDQV
+2078 
-2084 KCIKGEDGTVLVED
+2084 
-2098 DHIKNRWQSYFY
+2098 
-2110 RLLNDEGDR
+2110 
-2119 AIGLGELEHSEEC
+2119 
-2132 LDFSYCRR
+2132 
-2140 FKVEE
+2140 
-2145 VREAVRRMRRSR
+2145 
-2157 ATGPDEIP
+2157 
-2165 VDFWKFS
+2165 
-2172 GETGL
+2172 
-2177 RWLTGLFNGIF
+2177 
-2188 KTTKM
+2188 
-2193 SEAWRWSTMIPLYKN
+2193 
-2208 KGDIQSSNNYRGIKL
+2208 
-2223 LSHSMK
+2223 
-2229 I
+2229 

>member
-1 MAAASAPIT
+1 M
-10 MKEALTR
+10 E
-17 FIQLIES
+17 
-24 YREFRLAVEIALIC
+24 
-38 YTLLGDSHEK
+38 LLP
-48 MLLQSIGVNPQFITF
+48 SIGISPQFITF
-63 TNVTMESD
+63 TNVTLESENV
-71 KYICVRETAPQNSVV
+71 KCVRETAPQNSVV
-86 IIDMN
+86 IIDMH

-108 NPNTRILA
+108 NPNSRILA
-116 LKAQVPGT
+116 LKAQLPGT

-134 EAKQK
+134 EMKAKM
-139 IKSHQMPEQV
+139 KSYQMPEQ
-149 VFWKWIT
+149 WIT

-164 QTSVYHWPIE
+164 QTSVYHWSIE

-180 KMFDRTANLANNQII
+180 KMFERTANLQSNQII
-195 NYRCDPSEKWL
+195 NYKCDPSEKWL

-215 PERPQLVKGNMQLF
+215 PERQQLVKGNMQLF

-243 ASFASIRVPGNDRD
+243 ASFAQFKVPGNENP
-257 SILISFASK
+257 STLISFATKSF
-266 TSNAGQVTSKLHV
+266 NAGQVTSKLHV
-279 IELGAQPGKPSFSKK
+279 IELGAQPGKPSFTKK
-294 QADLFFPPDFAD
+294 QADLFFPPDFVD
-306 DFPVAMQISQKYG
+306 DFPVAMQPRLQC
-319 LIYVITKLGL
+319 
-329 LFVYDLETA
+329 
-338 TAVYR
+338 
-343 NRISPDPIFLTSEAS
+343 
-358 SIGGFYAVNRRGQ
+358 GGFYAINRRGQ

-380 TIIPFVSGQ
+380 MIVPFVSGQ

-432 AESPQGILR
+432 AESPQE
-441 TPDTVAKFQ
+441 F
-450 SVPVQAGQ
+450 SE
-458 TPPLLQYFG
+458 
-467 TLLTKGK
+467 LLTQ
-474 LNAFESLELSRLVVN
+474 LPSF
-489 QNKKNLLENWLA
+489 QTKKNLLENWLA

-506 CSEELGDLVKTVDND
+506 CTEELGDLVKTVDND

-530 RATPKVVAA
+530 RATPKVG
-539 FAERREFDKILIYS
+539 YS
-553 KQVGYTPDYLFLLQ
+553 PDYLFLLQ
-567 TILRSD
+567 AMLRSD
-573 PQEALEDLQ
+573 PQGAVNFALMMSQMEGGCPVDYNTITDLFLQ
-582 KSGGAP
+582 
-588 SSTKLGC
+588 
-595 SYEHVPRFME
+595 
-605 LPCSPIEQA
+605 
-614 ALAFSLWSFHRNMI
+614 RNLI

-646 GYLQTKVLEINLVTF
+646 SYLQTKVLEINLVTF

-689 GLYIRALQHYSELP
+689 GLYIRALQHYTELP

-733 ECMKDLLMINIK
+733 ECMKDLLLVNLR

-753 VAKEYCEQLGIDA
+753 AAKEYCEQLGVDA
-766 CIKLFEQFKS
+766 CVKLFEQFKS
-776 YDGLYFFLGS
+776 YEGLYFFLGS

-791 EDPDIHFK
+791 ENPDIHFK

-820 NFYDPEKTKNFLMDA
+820 NFYDPEKTRNFLMEA

-848 RFGFVPDLTH
+848 RFGFVADLTH
-858 YLYTNNMLR
+858 YLYSNNMLR

-884 VGQLLDDECPEDFIK
+884 VGQLLDDECSEDFIK

-914 VAECEKRNR
+914 WRN
-923 LRLLTQFLEHLVSEG
+923 FLEHLVSEG

-947 LGKIIIESNNNP
+947 LGKIIIDSNNNP
-959 EHFLTTNPYYDSRVV
+959 EHFLTTNPYYDPRVV

-1021 GDLWD
+1021 GDLWE

-1031 DNEFR
+1031 ENEYR
-1036 RQLIDQVVSTALP
+1036 RLLIDQVVSTALP

-1147 VQAVNVLLDNIRDIN
+1147 VQAVDVLLDNIQSID

-1178 QVAKAQLREGLVS
+1178 QVAKAQLREGLLS

-1204 QFLDVIHAAEDADVY
+1204 QFLEVIRAAEDANVY

-1232 TKEPKVDSELIYA
+1232 AKEPKVDSELIFA
-1245 YAKIDRLGD
+1245 YAKTDKLTD
-1254 IEEFILMPNVANLPN
+1254 IEEFILMPNVANLQN
-1269 VGDRLYD
+1269 VGDRLYNET
-1276 AALYEAAKIIFA
+1276 LYEAARIIFQ
-1288 FISNWAKLA
+1288 FIANWAKLA
-1297 STLIKL
+1297 ITLVKL
-1303 NQFQGAVDAARKANS
+1303 KQFQSAVDAARKANS

-1343 NIIVQVDDL
+1343 NIIIQVDDL
-1352 EEVSEFYQ
+1352 EEVSEYYQ
-1360 NRGCFNEL
+1360 NRGYFNEL

-1385 FTELGVLYARYRHE
+1385 FTELGVLYARYRPE

-1439 FDNAATTVMNHSPDA
+1439 FDNAATTIMNHSPVA
-1454 WDHMQFKDIVVKV
+1454 WDHMQFKDVAVKV

-1504 VDIMRKAGHLRL
+1504 VDIMRKAGHLLL

-1537 EIYVEEEDY
+1537 QIYMEEEDY
-1546 DRLRE
+1546 ERLRE
-1551 SIELHD
+1551 SIDLHD

-1565 QKIEKHELLEMRRV
+1565 QKVEKHELLEMRRV
-1579 AASIYKKAGRWKQ
+1579 AAYIYKKAGRWKQ

-1627 EQGKKEC
+1627 EKGKKEC

-1647 PDVALELAWM
+1647 PDIALELAWM
-1657 NNMIDFAFPYLLQFI
+1657 NNMIDFAFPYLLQFV

-1680 ELIKDKIEAQK
+1680 ELVKDKINAQNEVKTK
-1691 EAMAKENEEKDV
+1691 EQEEKDV
-1703 MKQQNMYAQLLP
+1703 IAQQNMYAQLLP

-1726 GGPGMGGGF
+1726 GGTTMGGGF
-1735 TPPPPP
+1735 APPPP

-1749 MPPFVFVVS
+1749 MP
-1758 VSAGD
+1758 
-1763 GIEFFVYDLDC
+1763 
-1774 NVKFESWLTK
+1774 
-1784 LRRINIACVQETKWV
+1784 
-1799 GFKARDVDGY
+1799 
-1809 KLWYSGSERR
+1809 
-1819 RNGVGILVDEELR
+1819 
-1832 GLDGE
+1832 
-1837 EKMRFWEALDEVVRG
+1837 
-1852 VPSSEKIVVAGDF
+1852 
-1865 NGHIGALPGSF
+1865 
-1876 SDVHGGF
+1876 
-1883 GFRKRNEEGA
+1883 
-1893 TLLEFARSFGLVVV
+1893 SFGM
-1907 KWSFPKKD
+1907 P
-1915 DHLITFRSAIAKT
+1915 
-1928 QIDFLLLRK
+1928 
-1937 GDKVL
+1937 
-1942 CKDCKVIP
+1942 P
-1950 SENLSTQHTLL
+1950 
-1961 VMNLGIKKDRKRR
+1961 
-1974 GEECRLGIKWGGLTP
+1974 
-1989 VNAWEIGKK
+1989 
-1998 LAGMGVWQCRGDVDS
+1998 MG
-2013 KWDRVARCIRENA
+2013 
-2026 SEVSGV
+2026 
-2032 SRGRAGHH
+2032 
-2040 RGNWRWNEEVKK
+2040 
-2052 KVRPRKGRERR
+2052 
-2063 EKKLFRL
+2063 
-2070 AKARERKG
+2070 
-2078 RDLDQV
+2078 
-2084 KCIKGEDGTVLVED
+2084 
-2098 DHIKNRWQSYFY
+2098 SY
-2110 RLLNDEGDR
+2110 
-2119 AIGLGELEHSEEC
+2119 
-2132 LDFSYCRR
+2132 
-2140 FKVEE
+2140 
-2145 VREAVRRMRRSR
+2145 
-2157 ATGPDEIP
+2157 
-2165 VDFWKFS
+2165 
-2172 GETGL
+2172 
-2177 RWLTGLFNGIF
+2177 
-2188 KTTKM
+2188 
-2193 SEAWRWSTMIPLYKN
+2193 
-2208 KGDIQSSNNYRGIKL
+2208 
-2223 LSHSMK
+2223 
-2229 I
+2229 

>member
-1 MAAASAPIT
+1 MAAANAPIT
-10 MKEALTR
+10 MKEVLT
-17 FIQLIES
+17 LP
-24 YREFRLAVEIALIC
+24 A
-38 YTLLGDSHEK
+38 
-48 MLLQSIGVNPQFITF
+48 IGISPQFITF

-108 NPNTRILA
+108 NPNSRILA
-116 LKAQVPGT
+116 LKAQLPGT

-134 EAKQK
+134 EMKAKM
-139 IKSHQMPEQV
+139 KSYQMPEQI

-164 QTSVYHWPIE
+164 QTSVYHWSIE

-180 KMFDRTANLANNQII
+180 KMFERTANLQSNQII
-195 NYRCDPSEKWL
+195 NYKCDPSEKWL

-215 PERPQLVKGNMQLF
+215 PERQQLVKGNMQLF

-243 ASFASIRVPGNDRD
+243 ASFAQYKVPGNENP
-257 SILISFASK
+257 STLISFATKSF
-266 TSNAGQVTSKLHV
+266 NAGQITSKLHV
-279 IELGAQPGKPSFSKK
+279 IELGAQPGKPSFTKK

-306 DFPVAMQISQKYG
+306 DFPVAMQISHKYS
-319 LIYVITKLGL
+319 LIYAITKLGL

-343 NRISPDPIFLTSEAS
+343 NRISPDPIFLTAEAS
-358 SIGGFYAVNRRGQ
+358 
-371 VLLATVNEA
+371 T
-380 TIIPFVSGQ
+380 
-389 LNNLEL
+389 
-395 AVNLAKRGNLPGAEN
+395 
-410 LVVQRFQELFAQ
+410 VVQRFQELFAQ

-450 SVPVQAGQ
+450 SVPVQPGQ

-467 TLLTKGK
+467 TLLTRGK

-506 CSEELGDLVKTVDND
+506 CTEELGDLVKTVDND

-553 KQVGYTPDYLFLLQ
+553 KQVGYAPDYLFLLQ
-567 TILRSD
+567 TILRTD
-573 PQEALEDLQ
+573 PQGAVNFALMMSQMEGGCPVDYNTITDLFLQ
-582 KSGGAP
+582 
-588 SSTKLGC
+588 
-595 SYEHVPRFME
+595 
-605 LPCSPIEQA
+605 
-614 ALAFSLWSFHRNMI
+614 RNLI

-633 FLLDVLKPNLPEH
+633 FLLDVLKPNLAEH

-689 GLYIRALQHYSELP
+689 GLYIRALQHYTDLP

-733 ECMKDLLMINIK
+733 ECMKDLLLVNLR

-753 VAKEYCEQLGIDA
+753 TAKEYCEQLGVDA
-766 CIKLFEQFKS
+766 CVKLFEQFKS
-776 YDGLYFFLGS
+776 YEGLYFFLGS

-820 NFYDPEKTKNFLMDA
+820 NFYDPEKTKNFLMEA

-848 RFGFVPDLTH
+848 RFGFVADLTH
-858 YLYTNNMLR
+858 YLYSSNMLR

-914 VAECEKRNR
+914 VEECEKRNR

-947 LGKIIIESNNNP
+947 LGKIIIDSNNNP

-988 AYRRGQCDDELINV
+988 AYRRGQCDEELINV

-1021 GDLWD
+1021 GDLWE

-1031 DNEFR
+1031 ENEYR

-1147 VQAVNVLLDNIRDIN
+1147 VQAVNVLLDNIQSID

-1191 DAIESFIRADDAT
+1191 EAIESFIRADDAT
-1204 QFLDVIHAAEDADVY
+1204 QFLEVIRAAEDANVY
-1219 HDLVKY
+1219 HDLLKY

-1232 TKEPKVDSELIYA
+1232 TKEPKVDSELIFA
-1245 YAKIDRLGD
+1245 YAKIDRLSD
-1254 IEEFILMPNVANLPN
+1254 IEEFILMPNVANLQN

-1276 AALYEAAKIIFA
+1276 EALYEAARIIFQ
-1288 FISNWAKLA
+1288 FIANWAKLA
-1297 STLIKL
+1297 STLVKL
-1303 NQFQGAVDAARKANS
+1303 KQFQSAVDAARKANS

-1343 NIIVQVDDL
+1343 NIIIQVDDL
-1352 EEVSEFYQ
+1352 EEVSEYYQ
-1360 NRGCFNEL
+1360 NRGYFNEL

-1385 FTELGVLYARYRHE
+1385 FTELGVLYARYRPE

-1439 FDNAATTVMNHSPDA
+1439 FDNAATTIMNHSPEA
-1454 WDHMQFKDIVVKV
+1454 WDHMQFKDVAVKV

-1504 VDIMRKAGHLRL
+1504 VDIMRKAGHLLL
-1516 VKPYMIAVQSN
+1516 VKPYMIAVQSS

-1537 EIYVEEEDY
+1537 QIYVEEEDY
-1546 DRLRE
+1546 ERLRE
-1551 SIELHD
+1551 SIDLHD

-1579 AASIYKKAGRWKQ
+1579 AAYIYKKAGRWKQ

-1613 GDRELAEELLVYFI
+1613 GDRELAEELLVYFN

-1680 ELIKDKIEAQK
+1680 ELVKYKIEAQK
-1691 EAMAKENEEKDV
+1691 EVKAKEQEEKDV
-1703 MKQQNMYAQLLP
+1703 IAQQNMYAQLLP

-1726 GGPGMGGGF
+1726 GGPTMGGGF
-1735 TPPPPP
+1735 APPPP

-1749 MPPFVFVVS
+1749 MPPF
-1758 VSAGD
+1758 GMPPM
-1763 GIEFFVYDLDC
+1763 
-1774 NVKFESWLTK
+1774 
-1784 LRRINIACVQETKWV
+1784 
-1799 GFKARDVDGY
+1799 
-1809 KLWYSGSERR
+1809 GS
-1819 RNGVGILVDEELR
+1819 
-1832 GLDGE
+1832 
-1837 EKMRFWEALDEVVRG
+1837 
-1852 VPSSEKIVVAGDF
+1852 
-1865 NGHIGALPGSF
+1865 
-1876 SDVHGGF
+1876 
-1883 GFRKRNEEGA
+1883 
-1893 TLLEFARSFGLVVV
+1893 
-1907 KWSFPKKD
+1907 
-1915 DHLITFRSAIAKT
+1915 
-1928 QIDFLLLRK
+1928 
-1937 GDKVL
+1937 
-1942 CKDCKVIP
+1942 
-1950 SENLSTQHTLL
+1950 
-1961 VMNLGIKKDRKRR
+1961 
-1974 GEECRLGIKWGGLTP
+1974 
-1989 VNAWEIGKK
+1989 
-1998 LAGMGVWQCRGDVDS
+1998 
-2013 KWDRVARCIRENA
+2013 
-2026 SEVSGV
+2026 
-2032 SRGRAGHH
+2032 
-2040 RGNWRWNEEVKK
+2040 
-2052 KVRPRKGRERR
+2052 
-2063 EKKLFRL
+2063 
-2070 AKARERKG
+2070 
-2078 RDLDQV
+2078 
-2084 KCIKGEDGTVLVED
+2084 
-2098 DHIKNRWQSYFY
+2098 Y
-2110 RLLNDEGDR
+2110 
-2119 AIGLGELEHSEEC
+2119 
-2132 LDFSYCRR
+2132 
-2140 FKVEE
+2140 
-2145 VREAVRRMRRSR
+2145 
-2157 ATGPDEIP
+2157 
-2165 VDFWKFS
+2165 
-2172 GETGL
+2172 
-2177 RWLTGLFNGIF
+2177 
-2188 KTTKM
+2188 
-2193 SEAWRWSTMIPLYKN
+2193 
-2208 KGDIQSSNNYRGIKL
+2208 
-2223 LSHSMK
+2223 
-2229 I
+2229 

>member
-1 MAAASAPIT
+1 MAAANAPIT
-10 MKEALTR
+10 MREALT
-17 FIQLIES
+17 LP
-24 YREFRLAVEIALIC
+24 
-38 YTLLGDSHEK
+38 
-48 MLLQSIGVNPQFITF
+48 SIGINPQFITF
-63 TNVTMESD
+63 THVTMESD

-91 MPMQPLRR
+91 MSNQPLRR
-99 PITADSALM
+99 PITTDSALM
-108 NPNTRILA
+108 NPNSRILA
-116 LKAQVPGT
+116 LKAQLQGT

-134 EAKQK
+134 EMKAKM
-139 IKSHQMPEQV
+139 KSYQMPEQV

-156 PKMLGLVT
+156 PKLLGLVT
-164 QTSVYHWPIE
+164 QTSVYHWSIE

-180 KMFDRTANLANNQII
+180 KMFERTANLANNQII

-243 ASFASIRVPGNDRD
+243 ASFAQFKVPGNENP
-257 SILISFASK
+257 STLISFATK
-266 TSNAGQVTSKLHV
+266 TLNAGQIISKLHV
-279 IELGAQPGKPSFSKK
+279 IELGAQPGKPSFTKK

-306 DFPVAMQISQKYG
+306 DFPVAMQISHKYS

-343 NRISPDPIFLTSEAS
+343 NRISPDPIFLTSEATS
-358 SIGGFYAVNRRGQ
+358 VGGFYAINRRGQ
-371 VLLATVNEA
+371 VLLATVNEQ
-380 TIIPFVSGQ
+380 TIVNFVSGQ

-395 AVNLAKRGNLPGAEN
+395 AVNLAKRGNLPGAEK
-410 LVVQRFQELFAQ
+410 LVVERFHELFAQ

-467 TLLTKGK
+467 TLLTRGK

-506 CSEELGDLVKTVDND
+506 CSEELGDLVK
-521 LALKIYIKA
+521 
-530 RATPKVVAA
+530 
-539 FAERREFDKILIYS
+539 
-553 KQVGYTPDYLFLLQ
+553 VGYTPDYLFLLQ
-567 TILRSD
+567 TILRTD
-573 PQEALEDLQ
+573 PQGAVNFALMMSQMEGGCPVDYNTITDLFLQ
-582 KSGGAP
+582 
-588 SSTKLGC
+588 
-595 SYEHVPRFME
+595 
-605 LPCSPIEQA
+605 
-614 ALAFSLWSFHRNMI
+614 RNLI

-689 GLYIRALQHYSELP
+689 GLYVRALQVMNH
-703 DIKRVIVN
+703 
-711 THAIEPQALVEF
+711 
-723 FGTLSREWAL
+723 
-733 ECMKDLLMINIK
+733 
-745 GNLQIIVQ
+745 QI
-753 VAKEYCEQLGIDA
+753 
-766 CIKLFEQFKS
+766 
-776 YDGLYFFLGS
+776 
-786 YLSSS
+786 

-805 RTGQIKE
+805 KTGQIKE

-820 NFYDPEKTKNFLMDA
+820 SFYDPEKTKNFLMEA

-914 VAECEKRNR
+914 VEECEKRNR

-947 LGKIIIESNNNP
+947 L
-959 EHFLTTNPYYDSRVV
+959 
-974 GKYCEKRDPTLAVV
+974 
-988 AYRRGQCDDELINV
+988 
-1002 TNKNS
+1002 
-1007 LFKLQARYVVERMD
+1007 
-1021 GDLWD
+1021 
-1026 KVLNP
+1026 
-1031 DNEFR
+1031 
-1036 RQLIDQVVSTALP
+1036 
-1049 ESKSPEQV
+1049 
-1057 SAAVKAF
+1057 AVKAF

-1113 NRLDNFDGPAVGEVA
+1113 NRLDNFDGPAVGEMA

-1147 VQAVNVLLDNIRDIN
+1147 VQAVNVLLDHIHSID

-1204 QFLDVIHAAEDADVY
+1204 QFLDVIRAAEDGNAY
-1219 HDLVKY
+1219 HDLVRY
-1225 LLMVRQK
+1225 LLMVRHK

-1245 YAKIDRLGD
+1245 YAKIDRLSD
-1254 IEEFILMPNVANLPN
+1254 IEEFILMPNVANLQN

-1276 AALYEAAKIIFA
+1276 EELYEAAKIIFA

-1297 STLIKL
+1297 VTLVKL
-1303 NQFQGAVDAARKANS
+1303 KQFQGAVDAARKANS

-1343 NIIVQVDDL
+1343 NIIIQLSSDFQLECLNNTFFQNVDDL
-1352 EEVSEFYQ
+1352 EEVSEYYQ

-1404 IKLFSTRLNIPKLI
+1404 IKLFATRLNIPKLI

-1439 FDNAATTVMNHSPDA
+1439 FDNAATTIMNHSPEA
-1454 WDHMQFKDIVVKV
+1454 WDHMQFKDVVVKV

-1490 LLNVLALRVDHTRV
+1490 VLNVLALRVDHARV

-1516 VKPYMIAVQSN
+1516 VKPYMVAVQSN

-1551 SIELHD
+1551 SIDLHD

-1579 AASIYKKAGRWKQ
+1579 AAYIYKKAGRWKQ

-1627 EQGKKEC
+1627 DQGKKEC

-1647 PDVALELAWM
+1647 ADIALELAWM

-1672 REYTGKVD
+1672 REYTVKVD
-1680 ELIKDKIEAQK
+1680 ELVKDKIEAQNQVK
-1691 EAMAKENEEKDV
+1691 AKEQEEKEV
-1703 MKQQNMYAQLLP
+1703 IAQQNMYAQLLP

-1726 GGPGMGGGF
+1726 GGGF
-1735 TPPPPP
+1735 APPPP
-1741 MGGMGMPP
+1741 MGGLGMPP
-1749 MPPFVFVVS
+1749 MPPF
-1758 VSAGD
+1758 GMPPM
-1763 GIEFFVYDLDC
+1763 
-1774 NVKFESWLTK
+1774 
-1784 LRRINIACVQETKWV
+1784 
-1799 GFKARDVDGY
+1799 
-1809 KLWYSGSERR
+1809 GS
-1819 RNGVGILVDEELR
+1819 
-1832 GLDGE
+1832 
-1837 EKMRFWEALDEVVRG
+1837 
-1852 VPSSEKIVVAGDF
+1852 
-1865 NGHIGALPGSF
+1865 
-1876 SDVHGGF
+1876 
-1883 GFRKRNEEGA
+1883 
-1893 TLLEFARSFGLVVV
+1893 
-1907 KWSFPKKD
+1907 
-1915 DHLITFRSAIAKT
+1915 
-1928 QIDFLLLRK
+1928 
-1937 GDKVL
+1937 
-1942 CKDCKVIP
+1942 
-1950 SENLSTQHTLL
+1950 
-1961 VMNLGIKKDRKRR
+1961 
-1974 GEECRLGIKWGGLTP
+1974 
-1989 VNAWEIGKK
+1989 
-1998 LAGMGVWQCRGDVDS
+1998 
-2013 KWDRVARCIRENA
+2013 
-2026 SEVSGV
+2026 
-2032 SRGRAGHH
+2032 
-2040 RGNWRWNEEVKK
+2040 
-2052 KVRPRKGRERR
+2052 
-2063 EKKLFRL
+2063 
-2070 AKARERKG
+2070 
-2078 RDLDQV
+2078 
-2084 KCIKGEDGTVLVED
+2084 
-2098 DHIKNRWQSYFY
+2098 Y
-2110 RLLNDEGDR
+2110 
-2119 AIGLGELEHSEEC
+2119 
-2132 LDFSYCRR
+2132 
-2140 FKVEE
+2140 
-2145 VREAVRRMRRSR
+2145 
-2157 ATGPDEIP
+2157 
-2165 VDFWKFS
+2165 
-2172 GETGL
+2172 
-2177 RWLTGLFNGIF
+2177 
-2188 KTTKM
+2188 
-2193 SEAWRWSTMIPLYKN
+2193 
-2208 KGDIQSSNNYRGIKL
+2208 
-2223 LSHSMK
+2223 
-2229 I
+2229 

>member
-1 MAAASAPIT
+1 MAAAASAPIV
-10 MKEALTR
+10 MKEVLT
-17 FIQLIES
+17 LP
-24 YREFRLAVEIALIC
+24 
-38 YTLLGDSHEK
+38 
-48 MLLQSIGVNPQFITF
+48 SIGINQQFITF
-63 TNVTMESD
+63 NNVTMESE
-71 KYICVRETAPQNSVV
+71 KYICVRETSPQNSVV
-86 IIDMN
+86 IVDMS

-116 LKAQVPGT
+116 LKALLPGT

-134 EAKQK
+134 ETKTK
-139 IKSHQMPEQV
+139 VKSHQMPEQV
-149 VFWKWIT
+149 VFWKWVS

-164 QTSVYHWPIE
+164 QTSVYHWSIE
-174 GDSEPV
+174 GESLPV
-180 KMFDRTANLANNQII
+180 KMFERTANLANNQII
-195 NYRCDPSEKWL
+195 NYKCDPAEKWL

-215 PERPQLVKGNMQLF
+215 PERPQLVKGSMQLY

-243 ASFASIRVPGNDRD
+243 ASFASYKVPGNENP
-257 SILISFASK
+257 STLIVFATKSM
-266 TSNAGQVTSKLHV
+266 NAGQVTSKLHI
-279 IELGAQPGKPSFSKK
+279 IELGAQPGKPGFSKK

-306 DFPVAMQISQKYG
+306 DFPVAMQMSQKYS

-338 TAVYR
+338 SAVYR
-343 NRISPDPIFLTSEAS
+343 NRISPDPIFLTSEAAS
-358 SIGGFYAVNRRGQ
+358 AGGFYAINRRGQ

-380 TIIPFVSGQ
+380 TIVPFVSGQ

-450 SVPVQAGQ
+450 SVPVQSGQ

-467 TLLTKGK
+467 TLLTRGK

-506 CSEELGDLVKTVDND
+506 CTEELGDLVKTVDTD

-567 TILRSD
+567 TILRTD
-573 PQEALEDLQ
+573 PQGAVNFALMMSQMEGGCPVDYNTVTDLFLQ
-582 KSGGAP
+582 
-588 SSTKLGC
+588 
-595 SYEHVPRFME
+595 
-605 LPCSPIEQA
+605 
-614 ALAFSLWSFHRNMI
+614 RNLI

-646 GYLQTKVLEINLVTF
+646 GFLQTKVLEINLVTF
-661 PNVADAILANGMFSH
+661 PNVADAILANGMFTH
-676 YDRPRIAQLCEKA
+676 YDRSRVAQLCEKA
-689 GLYIRALQHYSELP
+689 GLYIQALRHYTDLP

-733 ECMKDLLMINIK
+733 ECMKDLLLVNLR

-753 VAKEYCEQLGIDA
+753 AAKEYCEQLGVDS
-766 CIKLFEQFKS
+766 CMKLFEQFKS
-776 YDGLYFFLGS
+776 YEGLYFFLGS

-791 EDPDIHFK
+791 EDPEIHFK

-805 RTGQIKE
+805 KTGQLKE

-820 NFYDPEKTKNFLMDA
+820 NFYDAEKTKNFLMEA

-858 YLYTNNMLR
+858 YLYVNNMLR

-914 VAECEKRNR
+914 VEECEKRNR

-1021 GDLWD
+1021 GDLWE

-1031 DNEFR
+1031 ENEYR
-1036 RQLIDQVVSTALP
+1036 RQIIDQVVSTALP

-1083 NSAFSGNFNLQNL
+1083 NSAFSGNSNLQNL

-1104 DPSRVMDYI
+1104 DSSRVMDYV

-1147 VQAVNVLLDNIRDIN
+1147 VQAVNVLLDNIQAID

-1178 QVAKAQLREGLVS
+1178 QVAKAQLRAGLVS
-1191 DAIESFIRADDAT
+1191 DAIESFIRAEDST
-1204 QFLDVIHAAEDADVY
+1204 QFLDVIRASEDADVY

-1225 LLMVRQK
+1225 LLMVRQQ
-1232 TKEPKVDSELIYA
+1232 TKEPRVDSELIYA
-1245 YAKIDRLGD
+1245 YAKIDRLSD
-1254 IEEFILMPNVANLPN
+1254 IEEFILMPNVANLQN
-1269 VGDRLYD
+1269 VGDRLFD
-1276 AALYEAAKIIFA
+1276 EALYEAAKIIYA

-1297 STLIKL
+1297 VTLVRLK
-1303 NQFQGAVDAARKANS
+1303 QFQSAVDAARKANS

-1343 NIIVQVDDL
+1343 NIIIQVDDM
-1352 EEVSEFYQ
+1352 EEVSQYYQ
-1360 NRGCFNEL
+1360 NRGCFNEI

-1385 FTELGVLYARYRHE
+1385 FTELGVLYARYRSE

-1404 IKLFSTRLNIPKLI
+1404 IKLFSTRLNIPKVI

-1439 FDNAATTVMNHSPDA
+1439 FDNAAVTVMNHSPEA
-1454 WDHMQFKDIVVKV
+1454 WDHMQFKDVVAKV

-1490 LLNVLALRVDHTRV
+1490 MLNVLALRLDHTRV
-1504 VDIMRKAGHLRL
+1504 VDIMRKAGNLHL

-1537 EIYVEEEDY
+1537 EIYAEEEDY

-1551 SIELHD
+1551 SIDLHD

-1579 AASIYKKAGRWKQ
+1579 AAYIYKKAGRWKQ

-1599 DNLYKDAMETASQS
+1599 DKHYKDAMETCSQS

-1627 EQGKKEC
+1627 QEGKKEC
-1634 FASCLFVCYDLIR
+1634 FAACLFVCYDVIR

-1691 EAMAKENEEKDV
+1691 EVKAKEQDEKDV
-1703 MKQQNMYAQLLP
+1703 IAQQNMYAQLLP
-1715 LALPAPPMPGM
+1715 LALPAPPMPGSVPM
-1726 GGPGMGGGF
+1726 GGMGGYG
-1735 TPPPPP
+1735 PPPPMGG

-1749 MPPFVFVVS
+1749 MPAYGMPPM
-1758 VSAGD
+1758 
-1763 GIEFFVYDLDC
+1763 
-1774 NVKFESWLTK
+1774 
-1784 LRRINIACVQETKWV
+1784 
-1799 GFKARDVDGY
+1799 
-1809 KLWYSGSERR
+1809 GS
-1819 RNGVGILVDEELR
+1819 
-1832 GLDGE
+1832 
-1837 EKMRFWEALDEVVRG
+1837 
-1852 VPSSEKIVVAGDF
+1852 
-1865 NGHIGALPGSF
+1865 
-1876 SDVHGGF
+1876 
-1883 GFRKRNEEGA
+1883 
-1893 TLLEFARSFGLVVV
+1893 
-1907 KWSFPKKD
+1907 
-1915 DHLITFRSAIAKT
+1915 
-1928 QIDFLLLRK
+1928 
-1937 GDKVL
+1937 
-1942 CKDCKVIP
+1942 
-1950 SENLSTQHTLL
+1950 
-1961 VMNLGIKKDRKRR
+1961 
-1974 GEECRLGIKWGGLTP
+1974 
-1989 VNAWEIGKK
+1989 
-1998 LAGMGVWQCRGDVDS
+1998 
-2013 KWDRVARCIRENA
+2013 
-2026 SEVSGV
+2026 
-2032 SRGRAGHH
+2032 
-2040 RGNWRWNEEVKK
+2040 
-2052 KVRPRKGRERR
+2052 
-2063 EKKLFRL
+2063 
-2070 AKARERKG
+2070 
-2078 RDLDQV
+2078 
-2084 KCIKGEDGTVLVED
+2084 
-2098 DHIKNRWQSYFY
+2098 Y
-2110 RLLNDEGDR
+2110 
-2119 AIGLGELEHSEEC
+2119 
-2132 LDFSYCRR
+2132 
-2140 FKVEE
+2140 
-2145 VREAVRRMRRSR
+2145 
-2157 ATGPDEIP
+2157 
-2165 VDFWKFS
+2165 
-2172 GETGL
+2172 
-2177 RWLTGLFNGIF
+2177 
-2188 KTTKM
+2188 
-2193 SEAWRWSTMIPLYKN
+2193 
-2208 KGDIQSSNNYRGIKL
+2208 
-2223 LSHSMK
+2223 
-2229 I
+2229 

>member
-1 MAAASAPIT
+1 MAAANAPIT
-10 MKEALTR
+10 MKEVLT
-17 FIQLIES
+17 LP
-24 YREFRLAVEIALIC
+24 
-38 YTLLGDSHEK
+38 
-48 MLLQSIGVNPQFITF
+48 SIGINSQFITF

-91 MPMQPLRR
+91 MPSQPLRR

-116 LKAQVPGT
+116 LKAQLPGT

-134 EAKQK
+134 EAKAK
-139 IKSHQMPEQV
+139 MKSHQMPEQV

-164 QTSVYHWPIE
+164 QSSVYHWSIE

-180 KMFDRTANLANNQII
+180 KMFDRTANLASNQII

-243 ASFASIRVPGNDRD
+243 ASFASFRVPGNDKD

-266 TSNAGQVTSKLHV
+266 TSNAGQTTSKLHV

-306 DFPVAMQISQKYG
+306 DFPVAMQISHKFS

-358 SIGGFYAVNRRGQ
+358 SVGGFYSINRRGQ
-371 VLLATVNEA
+371 VLLATVNE
-380 TIIPFVSGQ
+380 TTLVPFVSGQ

-467 TLLTKGK
+467 TLLTRGK

-506 CSEELGDLVKTVDND
+506 CSEELGDLVK
-521 LALKIYIKA
+521 
-530 RATPKVVAA
+530 
-539 FAERREFDKILIYS
+539 
-553 KQVGYTPDYLFLLQ
+553 VGYTPDYLFLLQ

-573 PQEALEDLQ
+573 PQGAVNFALMMSQMEGGCPVDYNTITDLFLQ
-582 KSGGAP
+582 
-588 SSTKLGC
+588 
-595 SYEHVPRFME
+595 
-605 LPCSPIEQA
+605 
-614 ALAFSLWSFHRNMI
+614 RNMI

-646 GYLQTKVLEINLVTF
+646 AFLQTKVLEINLVTF

-689 GLYIRALQHYSELP
+689 GLYMRALQ
-703 DIKRVIVN
+703 
-711 THAIEPQALVEF
+711 
-723 FGTLSREWAL
+723 
-733 ECMKDLLMINIK
+733 
-745 GNLQIIVQ
+745 
-753 VAKEYCEQLGIDA
+753 
-766 CIKLFEQFKS
+766 
-776 YDGLYFFLGS
+776 
-786 YLSSS
+786 
-791 EDPDIHFK
+791 

-805 RTGQIKE
+805 KTGQIKE

-820 NFYDPEKTKNFLMDA
+820 NFYDPEKTKNFLMEA

-858 YLYTNNMLR
+858 YLYSSNMLR

-914 VAECEKRNR
+914 VEECEKRNR

-947 LGKIIIESNNNP
+947 L
-959 EHFLTTNPYYDSRVV
+959 
-974 GKYCEKRDPTLAVV
+974 
-988 AYRRGQCDDELINV
+988 
-1002 TNKNS
+1002 
-1007 LFKLQARYVVERMD
+1007 
-1021 GDLWD
+1021 
-1026 KVLNP
+1026 
-1031 DNEFR
+1031 
-1036 RQLIDQVVSTALP
+1036 
-1049 ESKSPEQV
+1049 
-1057 SAAVKAF
+1057 AF

-1204 QFLDVIHAAEDADVY
+1204 QFLEVIHAAEEANVY

-1232 TKEPKVDSELIYA
+1232 AKEPKVDSELIYA
-1245 YAKIDRLGD
+1245 YAKIDRLGE

-1276 AALYEAAKIIFA
+1276 EALYEAAKIIFA

-1297 STLIKL
+1297 CTLVKL
-1303 NQFQGAVDAARKANS
+1303 KQFQGAVDAARKANS
-1318 AKTWKEVC
+1318 SKTWKEVC

-1385 FTELGVLYARYRHE
+1385 FTELGVLYARYRYE

-1439 FDNAATTVMNHSPDA
+1439 FDNAATTVMNHSPEA
-1454 WDHMQFKDIVVKV
+1454 WDHMQFKDIIVKV

-1490 LLNVLALRVDHTRV
+1490 VLNVLALRVDHTRV
-1504 VDIMRKAGHLRL
+1504 VDIMRKAGQLRL
-1516 VKPYMIAVQSN
+1516 VKPYMVAVQSN

-1551 SIELHD
+1551 SIDFHD

-1579 AASIYKKAGRWKQ
+1579 AAYIYKKAGRWKQ

-1627 EQGKKEC
+1627 DQGKKEC

-1647 PDVALELAWM
+1647 ADVALELAWM

-1680 ELIKDKIEAQK
+1680 ELIKDKIDSLK
-1691 EAMAKENEEKDV
+1691 EVKAKENEEKDV
-1703 MKQQNMYAQLLP
+1703 IKQQNMYAQLLP

-1726 GGPGMGGGF
+1726 GGAGMGGGF
-1735 TPPPPP
+1735 AAPPPP

-1749 MPPFVFVVS
+1749 MPPF
-1758 VSAGD
+1758 GMPPM
-1763 GIEFFVYDLDC
+1763 
-1774 NVKFESWLTK
+1774 
-1784 LRRINIACVQETKWV
+1784 
-1799 GFKARDVDGY
+1799 
-1809 KLWYSGSERR
+1809 GS
-1819 RNGVGILVDEELR
+1819 
-1832 GLDGE
+1832 
-1837 EKMRFWEALDEVVRG
+1837 
-1852 VPSSEKIVVAGDF
+1852 
-1865 NGHIGALPGSF
+1865 
-1876 SDVHGGF
+1876 
-1883 GFRKRNEEGA
+1883 
-1893 TLLEFARSFGLVVV
+1893 
-1907 KWSFPKKD
+1907 
-1915 DHLITFRSAIAKT
+1915 
-1928 QIDFLLLRK
+1928 
-1937 GDKVL
+1937 
-1942 CKDCKVIP
+1942 
-1950 SENLSTQHTLL
+1950 
-1961 VMNLGIKKDRKRR
+1961 
-1974 GEECRLGIKWGGLTP
+1974 
-1989 VNAWEIGKK
+1989 
-1998 LAGMGVWQCRGDVDS
+1998 
-2013 KWDRVARCIRENA
+2013 
-2026 SEVSGV
+2026 
-2032 SRGRAGHH
+2032 
-2040 RGNWRWNEEVKK
+2040 
-2052 KVRPRKGRERR
+2052 
-2063 EKKLFRL
+2063 
-2070 AKARERKG
+2070 
-2078 RDLDQV
+2078 
-2084 KCIKGEDGTVLVED
+2084 
-2098 DHIKNRWQSYFY
+2098 Y
-2110 RLLNDEGDR
+2110 
-2119 AIGLGELEHSEEC
+2119 
-2132 LDFSYCRR
+2132 
-2140 FKVEE
+2140 
-2145 VREAVRRMRRSR
+2145 
-2157 ATGPDEIP
+2157 
-2165 VDFWKFS
+2165 
-2172 GETGL
+2172 
-2177 RWLTGLFNGIF
+2177 
-2188 KTTKM
+2188 
-2193 SEAWRWSTMIPLYKN
+2193 
-2208 KGDIQSSNNYRGIKL
+2208 
-2223 LSHSMK
+2223 
-2229 I
+2229 

>member
-1 MAAASAPIT
+1 MAAANAPIT
-10 MKEALTR
+10 MREALTLPSVG
-17 FIQLIES
+17 I
-24 YREFRLAVEIALIC
+24 
-38 YTLLGDSHEK
+38 
-48 MLLQSIGVNPQFITF
+48 NPQFITF
-63 TNVTMESD
+63 THVTMESD
-71 KYICVRETAPQNSVV
+71 KYICVRETSPQNSVV
-86 IIDMN
+86 IIDMS

-108 NPNTRILA
+108 NPNSRILA
-116 LKAQVPGT
+116 LKAQLPGT

-134 EAKQK
+134 EMKAKM
-139 IKSHQMPEQV
+139 KSHQMPEQV

-174 GDSEPV
+174 GESEPV
-180 KMFDRTANLANNQII
+180 KMFDRTANLTNNQII

-206 VLIGIAPGS
+206 VVIGIAPGS

-243 ASFASIRVPGNDRD
+243 ASFASFKVAGNENS
-257 SILISFASK
+257 SILICFASK
-266 TSNAGQVTSKLHV
+266 TLNAGQITSKLHV
-279 IELGAQPGKPSFSKK
+279 IELGAQPGKPGFSKK
-294 QADLFFPPDFAD
+294 QADLFFPPDFGD
-306 DFPVAMQISQKYG
+306 DFPVAMQVSSKYN

-338 TAVYR
+338 AAVYR

-358 SIGGFYAVNRRGQ
+358 SIGGFYAINRRGQ

-380 TIIPFVSGQ
+380 TIVPFVSGQ

-410 LVVQRFQELFAQ
+410 LVVQRFQELFSQ

-432 AESPQGILR
+432 AESPQGLLR
-441 TPDTVAKFQ
+441 TPETVAKFQ

-467 TLLTKGK
+467 TLLTRGK

-530 RATPKVVAA
+530 RVTPKVVAA

-573 PQEALEDLQ
+573 PQGAVNFALMMSQMEGGSPVDYNTITDLFLQ
-582 KSGGAP
+582 
-588 SSTKLGC
+588 
-595 SYEHVPRFME
+595 
-605 LPCSPIEQA
+605 
-614 ALAFSLWSFHRNMI
+614 RNMI

-646 GYLQTKVLEINLVTF
+646 AFLQTKVLEINLVTY

-689 GLYIRALQHYSELP
+689 GLYVRALQHYSELP

-723 FGTLSREWAL
+723 FGTLSKEWAL
-733 ECMKDLLMINIK
+733 ECMKDLLLVNLR

-753 VAKEYCEQLGIDA
+753 VAKEYCEQLGLDA
-766 CIKLFEQFKS
+766 CIKIFEQFRS
-776 YDGLYFFLGS
+776 YEGLYFFLGS

-791 EDPDIHFK
+791 EDPEIHFK

-805 RTGQIKE
+805 KTGQIKE

-820 NFYDPEKTKNFLMDA
+820 NFYDPEKTKNFLMEA

-848 RFGFVPDLTH
+848 RHGFVPDLTH

-879 NAPLV
+879 NAPMV

-914 VAECEKRNR
+914 VEQCEKRNR

-947 LGKIIIESNNNP
+947 LGKIIIDSNNNP

-988 AYRRGQCDDELINV
+988 AYRRGQCDEELINV

-1021 GDLWD
+1021 ADLWA
-1026 KVLNP
+1026 KVLEP
-1031 DNEFR
+1031 ENEYR

-1128 VEAQLYEEAFAIFK
+1128 VEGQLYEEAFAIFK

-1147 VQAVNVLLDNIRDIN
+1147 VQAVNVLLDNIRSIE

-1204 QFLDVIHAAEDADVY
+1204 QFLDVIRAAEDANVY
-1219 HDLVKY
+1219 HDLVRY

-1232 TKEPKVDSELIYA
+1232 VKEPKVDSELIYA

-1254 IEEFILMPNVANLPN
+1254 IEEFILMPNVANLQN

-1276 AALYEAAKIIFA
+1276 AELYEAAKIIFA

-1297 STLIKL
+1297 STLVKL
-1303 NQFQGAVDAARKANS
+1303 KQFQGAVDAARKANS
-1318 AKTWKEVC
+1318 SKTWKEVC

-1343 NIIVQVDDL
+1343 NIIIQVDDL
-1352 EEVSEFYQ
+1352 EEVSDYYQ

-1385 FTELGVLYARYRHE
+1385 FTELGVLYARYREE

-1418 RACDEQ
+1418 RVCDEQ

-1439 FDNAATTVMNHSPDA
+1439 FDNAATTIMNHSPDA
-1454 WDHMQFKDIVVKV
+1454 WDHMQFKDVAVKV

-1479 YLQEHPDLIND
+1479 YLEEHPDLIND

-1504 VDIMRKAGHLRL
+1504 VDILRKAGHLHII
-1516 VKPYMIAVQSN
+1516 KPYMVAVQSN
-1527 NVSAVNEALN
+1527 NVAAVNEALN

-1546 DRLRE
+1546 ERLRE
-1551 SIELHD
+1551 SVDMHD

-1565 QKIEKHELLEMRRV
+1565 QKLEKHELLEMRRI
-1579 AASIYKKAGRWKQ
+1579 AAYIYKKAGRWKQ

-1599 DNLYKDAMETASQS
+1599 DKLYKDAMETCSQS

-1634 FASCLFVCYDLIR
+1634 FASCLFVCYELIR
-1647 PDVALELAWM
+1647 LDVVLELAWM
-1657 NNMIDFAFPYLLQFI
+1657 NNMIDFAFPYLLQVI

-1680 ELIKDKIEAQK
+1680 DLIKDKIEAQIEVK
-1691 EAMAKENEEKDV
+1691 AKEKEEKDMV
-1703 MKQQNMYAQLLP
+1703 AQQNMYAQLLP
-1715 LALPAPPMPGM
+1715 LALPAPPIPGM
-1726 GGPGMGGGF
+1726 GGVGGGGF
-1735 TPPPPP
+1735 VPPPPP
-1741 MGGMGMPP
+1741 AAMAAMGMPP
-1749 MPPFVFVVS
+1749 MPPF
-1758 VSAGD
+1758 GMPPM
-1763 GIEFFVYDLDC
+1763 
-1774 NVKFESWLTK
+1774 
-1784 LRRINIACVQETKWV
+1784 
-1799 GFKARDVDGY
+1799 
-1809 KLWYSGSERR
+1809 GS
-1819 RNGVGILVDEELR
+1819 
-1832 GLDGE
+1832 
-1837 EKMRFWEALDEVVRG
+1837 
-1852 VPSSEKIVVAGDF
+1852 
-1865 NGHIGALPGSF
+1865 
-1876 SDVHGGF
+1876 
-1883 GFRKRNEEGA
+1883 
-1893 TLLEFARSFGLVVV
+1893 
-1907 KWSFPKKD
+1907 
-1915 DHLITFRSAIAKT
+1915 
-1928 QIDFLLLRK
+1928 
-1937 GDKVL
+1937 
-1942 CKDCKVIP
+1942 
-1950 SENLSTQHTLL
+1950 
-1961 VMNLGIKKDRKRR
+1961 
-1974 GEECRLGIKWGGLTP
+1974 
-1989 VNAWEIGKK
+1989 
-1998 LAGMGVWQCRGDVDS
+1998 
-2013 KWDRVARCIRENA
+2013 
-2026 SEVSGV
+2026 
-2032 SRGRAGHH
+2032 
-2040 RGNWRWNEEVKK
+2040 
-2052 KVRPRKGRERR
+2052 
-2063 EKKLFRL
+2063 
-2070 AKARERKG
+2070 
-2078 RDLDQV
+2078 
-2084 KCIKGEDGTVLVED
+2084 
-2098 DHIKNRWQSYFY
+2098 Y
-2110 RLLNDEGDR
+2110 
-2119 AIGLGELEHSEEC
+2119 
-2132 LDFSYCRR
+2132 
-2140 FKVEE
+2140 
-2145 VREAVRRMRRSR
+2145 
-2157 ATGPDEIP
+2157 
-2165 VDFWKFS
+2165 
-2172 GETGL
+2172 
-2177 RWLTGLFNGIF
+2177 
-2188 KTTKM
+2188 
-2193 SEAWRWSTMIPLYKN
+2193 
-2208 KGDIQSSNNYRGIKL
+2208 
-2223 LSHSMK
+2223 
-2229 I
+2229 

>member
-1 MAAASAPIT
+1 MAAANAPIA
-10 MKEALTR
+10 MKEALT
-17 FIQLIES
+17 LP
-24 YREFRLAVEIALIC
+24 
-38 YTLLGDSHEK
+38 
-48 MLLQSIGVNPQFITF
+48 SIGINPQFITF
-63 TNVTMESD
+63 THVTMESD
-71 KYICVRETAPQNSVV
+71 KYICVRETSPQNSVV
-86 IIDMN
+86 IIDMS

-108 NPNTRILA
+108 NPNSRILA
-116 LKAQVPGT
+116 LKAQLPGT

-134 EAKQK
+134 EMKAKM
-139 IKSHQMPEQV
+139 KSHQMPEQV

-156 PKMLGLVT
+156 PKMVGLVT
-164 QTSVYHWPIE
+164 QTAVYHWSIE

-180 KMFDRTANLANNQII
+180 KMFERTANLANNQII

-215 PERPQLVKGNMQLF
+215 PEKPQLVKGNMQLF

-243 ASFASIRVPGNDRD
+243 ASFASFKVPGNEIP
-257 SILISFASK
+257 SILICFASK
-266 TSNAGQVTSKLHV
+266 TTNAGQITSKLHV
-279 IELGAQPGKPSFSKK
+279 IELGAQPGKPAFTKK

-306 DFPVAMQISQKYG
+306 DFPVSMQISHKYS

-343 NRISPDPIFLTSEAS
+343 NRISPDPIFLTTEAS
-358 SIGGFYAVNRRGQ
+358 SVGGFYAVNRRGQ

-380 TIIPFVSGQ
+380 TIVPFVSGQ

-450 SVPVQAGQ
+450 CFHYKKEEIDICRESFYLPCDILEVGKRQNSSSVYGIYMLQSVPVQAGQ

-467 TLLTKGK
+467 TLLTRGK

-573 PQEALEDLQ
+573 PQGAVNFALMMSQMEGGCPVDYNTITDLFLQ
-582 KSGGAP
+582 
-588 SSTKLGC
+588 
-595 SYEHVPRFME
+595 
-605 LPCSPIEQA
+605 
-614 ALAFSLWSFHRNMI
+614 RNMI

-646 GYLQTKVLEINLVTF
+646 AHLQTKVLEINLVTF
-661 PNVADAILANGMFSH
+661 PNVADAILANGMFSY

-689 GLYIRALQHYSELP
+689 GLFVRALQHYTELQ

-711 THAIEPQALVEF
+711 THAIEPQSLVEY

-733 ECMKDLLMINIK
+733 ECMKDLLLVNLR

-753 VAKEYCEQLGIDA
+753 TAKEYSEQLGVDA
-766 CIKLFEQFKS
+766 CIKIFEQFKS
-776 YDGLYFFLGS
+776 YEGLYFFLGS

-805 RTGQIKE
+805 KTGQIKE

-820 NFYDPEKTKNFLMDA
+820 NFYDPEKTKNFLMEA

-914 VAECEKRNR
+914 VEECEKRNR

-947 LGKIIIESNNNP
+947 LGKIIIDSNNNP

-988 AYRRGQCDDELINV
+988 AYQRGQCDDELINV

-1021 GDLWD
+1021 SDLWE
-1026 KVLNP
+1026 KVLSP
-1031 DNEFR
+1031 DNVYR

-1113 NRLDNFDGPAVGEVA
+1113 NRLENFDGPAVGEVA

-1147 VQAVNVLLDNIRDIN
+1147 VQAVNVLLDNIQSIE

-1204 QFLDVIHAAEDADVY
+1204 QFLDVIRAAEDANVY
-1219 HDLVKY
+1219 HDLVRY

-1232 TKEPKVDSELIYA
+1232 SKEPKVDSELIYA

-1254 IEEFILMPNVANLPN
+1254 IEEFILMPNVANLQN

-1276 AALYEAAKIIFA
+1276 EALYEAAKIIFA

-1297 STLIKL
+1297 CTLVKL
-1303 NQFQGAVDAARKANS
+1303 RQFQGAVDAARKANS
-1318 AKTWKEVC
+1318 SKTWKEVC

-1343 NIIVQVDDL
+1343 NIIIQVDDL
-1352 EEVSEFYQ
+1352 EEVSDYYQ
-1360 NRGCFNEL
+1360 NRGNFNEL

-1385 FTELGVLYARYRHE
+1385 FTELGVLYARYRPE

-1404 IKLFSTRLNIPKLI
+1404 IKLFATRLNIPKLI

-1439 FDNAATTVMNHSPDA
+1439 FDNAATTIMNHSPEA
-1454 WDHMQFKDIVVKV
+1454 WDHMQFKDVAVKL

-1504 VDIMRKAGHLRL
+1504 VDIMRKVFTFAAAGHLHL
-1516 VKPYMIAVQSN
+1516 VKPYMVAVQSN
-1527 NVSAVNEALN
+1527 NVAAVNEALN

-1551 SIELHD
+1551 SIDMHD

-1565 QKIEKHELLEMRRV
+1565 QKVEKHELLEMRRI
-1579 AASIYKKAGRWKQ
+1579 AAYIYKKAGRWKQ

-1599 DNLYKDAMETASQS
+1599 DNLYKDAMETCSQS
-1613 GDRELAEELLVYFI
+1613 GDRELSEELLVYFI

-1672 REYTGKVD
+1672 REYASKVD
-1680 ELIKDKIEAQK
+1680 ELVKDKLEALSEVKAK
-1691 EAMAKENEEKDV
+1691 EAEEKDMV
-1703 MKQQNMYAQLLP
+1703 AQQNMYAQLLP

-1726 GGPGMGGGF
+1726 GGGF
-1735 TPPPPP
+1735 APPPP

-1749 MPPFVFVVS
+1749 MPPF
-1758 VSAGD
+1758 
-1763 GIEFFVYDLDC
+1763 
-1774 NVKFESWLTK
+1774 
-1784 LRRINIACVQETKWV
+1784 
-1799 GFKARDVDGY
+1799 
-1809 KLWYSGSERR
+1809 
-1819 RNGVGILVDEELR
+1819 
-1832 GLDGE
+1832 
-1837 EKMRFWEALDEVVRG
+1837 
-1852 VPSSEKIVVAGDF
+1852 
-1865 NGHIGALPGSF
+1865 
-1876 SDVHGGF
+1876 
-1883 GFRKRNEEGA
+1883 
-1893 TLLEFARSFGLVVV
+1893 
-1907 KWSFPKKD
+1907 
-1915 DHLITFRSAIAKT
+1915 
-1928 QIDFLLLRK
+1928 
-1937 GDKVL
+1937 
-1942 CKDCKVIP
+1942 
-1950 SENLSTQHTLL
+1950 
-1961 VMNLGIKKDRKRR
+1961 
-1974 GEECRLGIKWGGLTP
+1974 
-1989 VNAWEIGKK
+1989 
-1998 LAGMGVWQCRGDVDS
+1998 GM
-2013 KWDRVARCIRENA
+2013 
-2026 SEVSGV
+2026 
-2032 SRGRAGHH
+2032 
-2040 RGNWRWNEEVKK
+2040 
-2052 KVRPRKGRERR
+2052 PPM
-2063 EKKLFRL
+2063 
-2070 AKARERKG
+2070 
-2078 RDLDQV
+2078 
-2084 KCIKGEDGTVLVED
+2084 GT
-2098 DHIKNRWQSYFY
+2098 Y
-2110 RLLNDEGDR
+2110 
-2119 AIGLGELEHSEEC
+2119 
-2132 LDFSYCRR
+2132 
-2140 FKVEE
+2140 
-2145 VREAVRRMRRSR
+2145 
-2157 ATGPDEIP
+2157 
-2165 VDFWKFS
+2165 
-2172 GETGL
+2172 
-2177 RWLTGLFNGIF
+2177 
-2188 KTTKM
+2188 
-2193 SEAWRWSTMIPLYKN
+2193 
-2208 KGDIQSSNNYRGIKL
+2208 
-2223 LSHSMK
+2223 
-2229 I
+2229 

>member
-1 MAAASAPIT
+1 MAAANAPIA
-10 MKEALTR
+10 MREALT
-17 FIQLIES
+17 LTS
-24 YREFRLAVEIALIC
+24 LGIA
-38 YTLLGDSHEK
+38 
-48 MLLQSIGVNPQFITF
+48 PQFVTF
-63 TNVTMESD
+63 THVTMESE
-71 KYICVRETAPQNSVV
+71 KYICVRETSPQNSVV
-86 IIDMN
+86 IIDMA

-108 NPNTRILA
+108 NPNARILA
-116 LKAQVPGT
+116 LKAQIPGT

-134 EAKQK
+134 EAKTK

-156 PKMLGLVT
+156 PKLLGLVT
-164 QTSVYHWPIE
+164 QTSVYHWSIE
-174 GDSEPV
+174 GDSEPT

-195 NYRCDPSEKWL
+195 NYRCDPAEKWL
-206 VLIGIAPGS
+206 VLIGIAPGA

-243 ASFASIRVPGNDRD
+243 ASFATFKVVGNENP
-257 SILISFASK
+257 STLICFASK
-266 TSNAGQVTSKLHV
+266 TTNAGQITSKLHV
-279 IELGAQPGKPSFSKK
+279 IELGAQPGKPGFSKK
-294 QADLFFPPDFAD
+294 QADLFFPPDFQD
-306 DFPVAMQISQKYG
+306 DFPVAMQVSQKYG

-338 TAVYR
+338 AAVYR
-343 NRISPDPIFLTSEAS
+343 NRISPDPIFLTAES
-358 SIGGFYAVNRRGQ
+358 SSTGGFYAINRRGQ
-371 VLLATVNEA
+371 VLHATVNDA
-380 TIIPFVSGQ
+380 TVVPFVSGQ

-395 AVNLAKRGNLPGAEN
+395 AVNLAKRANLPGAEN

-432 AESPQGILR
+432 AESPQGLLR
-441 TPDTVAKFQ
+441 TPETVAKFQ

-467 TLLTKGK
+467 TLLTRGK

-567 TILRSD
+567 TILRTD
-573 PQEALEDLQ
+573 PQGAVNFALMMSQMEGGCPVDYNTITDLFLQ
-582 KSGGAP
+582 
-588 SSTKLGC
+588 
-595 SYEHVPRFME
+595 
-605 LPCSPIEQA
+605 
-614 ALAFSLWSFHRNMI
+614 RNMI

-646 GYLQTKVLEINLVTF
+646 AFLQTKVLEINLVTY

-689 GLYIRALQHYSELP
+689 GLYLRALQHYSELP
-703 DIKRVIVN
+703 DIKRAIVN

-733 ECMKDLLMINIK
+733 ECMKDLLLVNLR
-745 GNLQIIVQ
+745 GNLQIVVQ
-753 VAKEYCEQLGIDA
+753 AAKEYCEQLGVDA

-776 YDGLYFFLGS
+776 YEGLYFFLGS

-820 NFYDPEKTKNFLMDA
+820 NFYDAEKTKNFLMEA

-914 VAECEKRNR
+914 VDECEKRNR

-947 LGKIIIESNNNP
+947 LGKIIIDSNNNP
-959 EHFLTTNPYYDSRVV
+959 EHFLTTNPFYDSRVV

-1007 LFKLQARYVVERMD
+1007 LFKLQASARYVVERMD

-1026 KVLNP
+1026 KVLQP
-1031 DNEFR
+1031 ENEYR

-1104 DPSRVMDYI
+1104 DPSRVMDYV

-1147 VQAVNVLLDNIRDIN
+1147 VQAVDVLLDNIRSIE
-1162 RAVEFAF
+1162 RAEEFAF

-1191 DAIESFIRADDAT
+1191 EAIESFIRADDAAH
-1204 QFLDVIHAAEDADVY
+1204 FLDVIRAAEEANVY
-1219 HDLVKY
+1219 NDLVKY

-1232 TKEPKVDSELIYA
+1232 AREPKVDGELIFA
-1245 YAKIDRLGD
+1245 YAKIDRLSD
-1254 IEEFILMPNVANLPN
+1254 IEEFILMPNVANLQN
-1269 VGDRLYD
+1269 VGDRLFEEE
-1276 AALYEAAKIIFA
+1276 LYEAAKIIYA

-1297 STLIKL
+1297 VTLVKL
-1303 NQFQGAVDAARKANS
+1303 KQFQGAVDAARKANS

-1352 EEVSEFYQ
+1352 EEVSEYYQ
-1360 NRGCFNEL
+1360 NRGCFSEL
-1368 ISLMESGLGL
+1368 IALMESGLGL

-1385 FTELGVLYARYRHE
+1385 FTELGVLYARYRSE

-1439 FDNAATTVMNHSPDA
+1439 FDNAATTIMNHSPDA
-1454 WDHMQFKDIVVKV
+1454 WDHMQFKDVCVKV

-1490 LLNVLALRVDHTRV
+1490 MLNVLALRLDHTRV
-1504 VDIMRKAGHLRL
+1504 VDIMRKAGQLHL
-1516 VKPYMIAVQSN
+1516 VKPYMVAVQSN

-1537 EIYVEEEDY
+1537 ELYVEEEDY
-1546 DRLRE
+1546 ERLRE
-1551 SIELHD
+1551 SVDMHD
-1557 NFDQIGLA
+1557 NFDQICLA
-1565 QKIEKHELLEMRRV
+1565 QKLEKHELLEMRRI
-1579 AASIYKKAGRWKQ
+1579 AAYIYKKAGRWKQ

-1599 DNLYKDAMETASQS
+1599 DNMYKDCMETCSQS
-1613 GDRELAEELLVYFI
+1613 GDRELSEDLLVYFI

-1634 FASCLFVCYDLIR
+1634 FASCLFICYDLIR

-1657 NNMIDFAFPYLLQFI
+1657 NNMMDFAFPYLLQFI
-1672 REYTGKVD
+1672 REYTSKVD
-1680 ELIKDKIEAQK
+1680 DLVKDKIESQK
-1691 EAMAKENEEKDV
+1691 EERAKEKEEKDLV
-1703 MKQQNMYAQLLP
+1703 AQQVNIKPISGSRIAVQNMYAQLLP

-1726 GGPGMGGGF
+1726 GGP
-1735 TPPPPP
+1735 PPP

-1749 MPPFVFVVS
+1749 MGMPPMPAF
-1758 VSAGD
+1758 GMPPM
-1763 GIEFFVYDLDC
+1763 
-1774 NVKFESWLTK
+1774 
-1784 LRRINIACVQETKWV
+1784 
-1799 GFKARDVDGY
+1799 
-1809 KLWYSGSERR
+1809 GS
-1819 RNGVGILVDEELR
+1819 
-1832 GLDGE
+1832 
-1837 EKMRFWEALDEVVRG
+1837 
-1852 VPSSEKIVVAGDF
+1852 
-1865 NGHIGALPGSF
+1865 
-1876 SDVHGGF
+1876 
-1883 GFRKRNEEGA
+1883 
-1893 TLLEFARSFGLVVV
+1893 
-1907 KWSFPKKD
+1907 
-1915 DHLITFRSAIAKT
+1915 
-1928 QIDFLLLRK
+1928 
-1937 GDKVL
+1937 
-1942 CKDCKVIP
+1942 
-1950 SENLSTQHTLL
+1950 
-1961 VMNLGIKKDRKRR
+1961 
-1974 GEECRLGIKWGGLTP
+1974 
-1989 VNAWEIGKK
+1989 
-1998 LAGMGVWQCRGDVDS
+1998 
-2013 KWDRVARCIRENA
+2013 
-2026 SEVSGV
+2026 
-2032 SRGRAGHH
+2032 
-2040 RGNWRWNEEVKK
+2040 
-2052 KVRPRKGRERR
+2052 
-2063 EKKLFRL
+2063 
-2070 AKARERKG
+2070 
-2078 RDLDQV
+2078 
-2084 KCIKGEDGTVLVED
+2084 
-2098 DHIKNRWQSYFY
+2098 Y
-2110 RLLNDEGDR
+2110 
-2119 AIGLGELEHSEEC
+2119 
-2132 LDFSYCRR
+2132 
-2140 FKVEE
+2140 
-2145 VREAVRRMRRSR
+2145 
-2157 ATGPDEIP
+2157 
-2165 VDFWKFS
+2165 
-2172 GETGL
+2172 
-2177 RWLTGLFNGIF
+2177 
-2188 KTTKM
+2188 
-2193 SEAWRWSTMIPLYKN
+2193 
-2208 KGDIQSSNNYRGIKL
+2208 
-2223 LSHSMK
+2223 
-2229 I
+2229 

>member
-1 MAAASAPIT
+1 MAAANAPIT
-10 MKEALTR
+10 MKEALT
-17 FIQLIES
+17 L
-24 YREFRLAVEIALIC
+24 
-38 YTLLGDSHEK
+38 T
-48 MLLQSIGVNPQFITF
+48 SIGINPQFITF

-71 KYICVRETAPQNSVV
+71 KYICVRETSPQNSVV
-86 IIDMN
+86 IIDMS
-91 MPMQPLRR
+91 MPNQPLRR

-116 LKAQVPGT
+116 LKAQLPGT

-134 EAKQK
+134 EAKAK

-149 VFWKWIT
+149 VFWKWIS

-164 QTSVYHWPIE
+164 QASVYHWSIE

-195 NYRCDPSEKWL
+195 NYKCDPSEKWL

-215 PERPQLVKGNMQLF
+215 PERPQLVKGSMQLF
-229 SVDQQRS
+229 SVEQQRS

-243 ASFASIRVPGNDRD
+243 ASFASFRVAGNDKD
-257 SILISFASK
+257 SILISFATKS
-266 TSNAGQVTSKLHV
+266 SNSGQISSKLHV
-279 IELGAQPGKPSFSKK
+279 IELGAQPGKPSFTKK

-306 DFPVAMQISQKYG
+306 DFPVAMQISHKYS

-329 LFVYDLETA
+329 LFVYDLDSA
-338 TAVYR
+338 AAVYR

-358 SIGGFYAVNRRGQ
+358 SLGGFYAINRRGQ

-380 TIIPFVSGQ
+380 TIVPFVSGQ

-450 SVPVQAGQ
+450 SVPVQTGQ

-474 LNAFESLELSRLVVN
+474 LNVFESLELSRLVVN

-521 LALKIYIKA
+521 LALKIFIKA

-553 KQVGYTPDYLFLLQ
+553 KQVVIRTFGFFAHFIYRNFPTVMLDFKEYLFILKQVGYTPDYLFLLQ

-573 PQEALEDLQ
+573 PQGAVNFALMMSQMEGGCPVDYNTITDLFLQ
-582 KSGGAP
+582 
-588 SSTKLGC
+588 
-595 SYEHVPRFME
+595 
-605 LPCSPIEQA
+605 
-614 ALAFSLWSFHRNMI
+614 RNMI

-633 FLLDVLKPNLPEH
+633 FLLDVLKPNLSEH
-646 GYLQTKVLEINLVTF
+646 AFLQTKVLEINLVTF

-689 GLYIRALQHYSELP
+689 GLYVRALQHYSELP

-723 FGTLSREWAL
+723 FGTLSPEWAL
-733 ECMKDLLMINIK
+733 ECMKDLLLVNLR

-753 VAKEYCEQLGIDA
+753 VAKEYCEQLGVEV

-776 YDGLYFFLGS
+776 YEGLYFFLGS

-791 EDPDIHFK
+791 EDPEIHFK

-805 RTGQIKE
+805 KTGQIKE

-820 NFYDPEKTKNFLMDA
+820 NFYDAEKTKNFLMEA

-858 YLYTNNMLR
+858 YLYSNNMLR

-914 VAECEKRNR
+914 VEECEKRNR

-947 LGKIIIESNNNP
+947 LGKIIIDSNNNP
-959 EHFLTTNPYYDSRVV
+959 EHFLNTNPYYDSRVV
-974 GKYCEKRDPTLAVV
+974 GKYCEKRDPTLAVI

-1007 LFKLQARYVVERMD
+1007 LFKLQARYVVERMES
-1021 GDLWD
+1021 DLWG
-1026 KVLNP
+1026 KVLDP
-1031 DNEFR
+1031 ENEFR
-1036 RQLIDQVVSTALP
+1036 RLLIDQVVSTALP

-1104 DPSRVMDYI
+1104 DPSRVMDYV

-1178 QVAKAQLREGLVS
+1178 QVARAQLREGLLS

-1204 QFLDVIHAAEDADVY
+1204 QFLEVIRAAEDADVY

-1276 AALYEAAKIIFA
+1276 EALYEAAKIIFA
-1288 FISNWAKLA
+1288 FISNWGKLA
-1297 STLIKL
+1297 ITLVKL
-1303 NQFQGAVDAARKANS
+1303 KQFQGAVDAARKANS

-1424 QHWKELTYLYIQYDE
+1424 QHWQELTYLYAQYDE
-1439 FDNAATTVMNHSPDA
+1439 FDNAATTVMNHSPEA
-1454 WDHMQFKDIVVKV
+1454 WEHMQFKDIIVKV

-1490 LLNVLALRVDHTRV
+1490 ILNVLALRIDHTRV

-1516 VKPYMIAVQSN
+1516 VKPYMVAVQSN

-1551 SIELHD
+1551 SIDLHD

-1579 AASIYKKAGRWKQ
+1579 AAYIYKKAGRWKL

-1657 NNMIDFAFPYLLQFI
+1657 NNMFDFAFPFLLQFI

-1680 ELIKDKIEAQK
+1680 ELIKDKIEALK
-1691 EAMAKENEEKDV
+1691 EVKAKENEEKDV
-1703 MKQQNMYAQLLP
+1703 ILQQNLYAQLLP

-1726 GGPGMGGGF
+1726 GGGYGA
-1735 TPPPPP
+1735 PPPP

-1749 MPPFVFVVS
+1749 MPPF
-1758 VSAGD
+1758 GMPPM
-1763 GIEFFVYDLDC
+1763 
-1774 NVKFESWLTK
+1774 
-1784 LRRINIACVQETKWV
+1784 
-1799 GFKARDVDGY
+1799 
-1809 KLWYSGSERR
+1809 GS
-1819 RNGVGILVDEELR
+1819 
-1832 GLDGE
+1832 
-1837 EKMRFWEALDEVVRG
+1837 
-1852 VPSSEKIVVAGDF
+1852 
-1865 NGHIGALPGSF
+1865 
-1876 SDVHGGF
+1876 
-1883 GFRKRNEEGA
+1883 
-1893 TLLEFARSFGLVVV
+1893 
-1907 KWSFPKKD
+1907 
-1915 DHLITFRSAIAKT
+1915 
-1928 QIDFLLLRK
+1928 
-1937 GDKVL
+1937 
-1942 CKDCKVIP
+1942 
-1950 SENLSTQHTLL
+1950 
-1961 VMNLGIKKDRKRR
+1961 
-1974 GEECRLGIKWGGLTP
+1974 
-1989 VNAWEIGKK
+1989 
-1998 LAGMGVWQCRGDVDS
+1998 
-2013 KWDRVARCIRENA
+2013 
-2026 SEVSGV
+2026 
-2032 SRGRAGHH
+2032 
-2040 RGNWRWNEEVKK
+2040 
-2052 KVRPRKGRERR
+2052 
-2063 EKKLFRL
+2063 
-2070 AKARERKG
+2070 
-2078 RDLDQV
+2078 
-2084 KCIKGEDGTVLVED
+2084 
-2098 DHIKNRWQSYFY
+2098 Y
-2110 RLLNDEGDR
+2110 
-2119 AIGLGELEHSEEC
+2119 
-2132 LDFSYCRR
+2132 
-2140 FKVEE
+2140 
-2145 VREAVRRMRRSR
+2145 
-2157 ATGPDEIP
+2157 
-2165 VDFWKFS
+2165 
-2172 GETGL
+2172 
-2177 RWLTGLFNGIF
+2177 
-2188 KTTKM
+2188 
-2193 SEAWRWSTMIPLYKN
+2193 
-2208 KGDIQSSNNYRGIKL
+2208 
-2223 LSHSMK
+2223 
-2229 I
+2229 

>member
-1 MAAASAPIT
+1 MLHGLLSRFVPFADDWWDSF
-10 MKEALTR
+10 EA
-17 FIQLIES
+17 QL
-24 YREFRLAVEIALIC
+24 
-38 YTLLGDSHEK
+38 
-48 MLLQSIGVNPQFITF
+48 
-63 TNVTMESD
+63 
-71 KYICVRETAPQNSVV
+71 
-86 IIDMN
+86 
-91 MPMQPLRR
+91 
-99 PITADSALM
+99 
-108 NPNTRILA
+108 
-116 LKAQVPGT
+116 PGT

-134 EAKQK
+134 EMKAKM
-139 IKSHQMPEQV
+139 KSYQMPEQI

-164 QTSVYHWPIE
+164 QTSVYHWSIE

-180 KMFDRTANLANNQII
+180 KMFERTANLQSNQII
-195 NYRCDPSEKWL
+195 NYKCDPSVKWL

-215 PERPQLVKGNMQLF
+215 PEEGLLMWSLFNIELGGVGLANIVTSPLVGVFVVLRQQLVKGNMQLF
-229 SVDQQRS
+229 SVDQQCS

-243 ASFASIRVPGNDRD
+243 ASFAHFKVPGNENP
-257 SILISFASK
+257 STLISFASK
-266 TSNAGQVTSKLHV
+266 SFNAGQVTSKLHV
-279 IELGAQPGKPSFSKK
+279 IELGAQPGKPSFTKK
-294 QADLFFPPDFAD
+294 QADLFFPPDFVD
-306 DFPVAMQISQKYG
+306 DFPVAMQISHKYS

-343 NRISPDPIFLTSEAS
+343 NRISPDPIFLTVEAS
-358 SIGGFYAVNRRGQ
+358 VVGGFYAINRRGQ

-380 TIIPFVSGQ
+380 MIVPFVSGQ

-450 SVPVQAGQ
+450 SVPVQPGQ

-467 TLLTKGK
+467 TLLTRGK

-506 CSEELGDLVKTVDND
+506 CTEELGDLVKTVDND

-553 KQVGYTPDYLFLLQ
+553 KQVGYSPDYLFLLQ

-573 PQEALEDLQ
+573 PQGAVNFALMMSQMEGGCPVDYNTITDLFLQ
-582 KSGGAP
+582 I
-588 SSTKLGC
+588 
-595 SYEHVPRFME
+595 
-605 LPCSPIEQA
+605 PCNSNVFV
-614 ALAFSLWSFHRNMI
+614 LASLRGTLI

-676 YDRPRIAQLCEKA
+676 YDRPRIGQLCEKA
-689 GLYIRALQHYSELP
+689 GLYIRALQHYTELP

-711 THAIEPQALVEF
+711 THAIEPQQALVEF

-733 ECMKDLLMINIK
+733 ECMKDLLLVNLR

-753 VAKEYCEQLGIDA
+753 TAKEYCEQLGVDA
-766 CIKLFEQFKS
+766 CVKLFEQFKS
-776 YDGLYFFLGS
+776 YEGLYFFLGS

-820 NFYDPEKTKNFLMDA
+820 NFYDPEKTKNFLMEA

-848 RFGFVPDLTH
+848 RFGFVADLTH
-858 YLYTNNMLR
+858 YLYSNNMLR

-899 GLILS
+899 GLIIS

-914 VAECEKRNR
+914 VEECEKRNR

-947 LGKIIIESNNNP
+947 LGKIIIDSNNNP

-974 GKYCEKRDPTLAVV
+974 GKYCEKHDPTLAVV

-1021 GDLWD
+1021 GDIWE

-1031 DNEFR
+1031 ENEYR

-1147 VQAVNVLLDNIRDIN
+1147 VQAVNVLLDNIQSID

-1169 RVEEDAVWS
+1169 RVEEEAVWS

-1204 QFLDVIHAAEDADVY
+1204 QFLEVIRAAEDANVY

-1232 TKEPKVDSELIYA
+1232 VKEPKVDSELIFA
-1245 YAKIDRLGD
+1245 YAKIDRLND
-1254 IEEFILMPNVANLPN
+1254 IEEFILMPNVANLQN
-1269 VGDRLYD
+1269 
-1276 AALYEAAKIIFA
+1276 
-1288 FISNWAKLA
+1288 
-1297 STLIKL
+1297 
-1303 NQFQGAVDAARKANS
+1303 FQSAVDAARKANS

-1326 FACVDA
+1326 FACVEA

-1343 NIIVQVDDL
+1343 NIIIQVDDL
-1352 EEVSEFYQ
+1352 EEVSEYYQ
-1360 NRGCFNEL
+1360 NRGYFNEL

-1385 FTELGVLYARYRHE
+1385 FTELGVLYARYRPE

-1439 FDNAATTVMNHSPDA
+1439 FDNAATTIMNHSPEA
-1454 WDHMQFKDIVVKV
+1454 WDHMQFKDVAVKV

-1504 VDIMRKAGHLRL
+1504 VDIMRKAGHLLL

-1537 EIYVEEEDY
+1537 QIYVEEEDY
-1546 DRLRE
+1546 ERLRE
-1551 SIELHD
+1551 SIDLHD

-1579 AASIYKKAGRWKQ
+1579 AAYIYKKAGRWKL

-1634 FASCLFVCYDLIR
+1634 FASCLFVCYDLIQ
-1647 PDVALELAWM
+1647 PDIALELAWI
-1657 NNMIDFAFPYLLQFI
+1657 NNMIDFAFPYLLQFV

-1680 ELIKDKIEAQK
+1680 ELVKDKINAQNEVKTK
-1691 EAMAKENEEKDV
+1691 EQEEKDV
-1703 MKQQNMYAQLLP
+1703 MAQQNMYAQLLP

-1726 GGPGMGGGF
+1726 GGPTMGGGF
-1735 TPPPPP
+1735 APPP

-1749 MPPFVFVVS
+1749 MPPF
-1758 VSAGD
+1758 GMPPM
-1763 GIEFFVYDLDC
+1763 
-1774 NVKFESWLTK
+1774 
-1784 LRRINIACVQETKWV
+1784 
-1799 GFKARDVDGY
+1799 
-1809 KLWYSGSERR
+1809 GS
-1819 RNGVGILVDEELR
+1819 
-1832 GLDGE
+1832 
-1837 EKMRFWEALDEVVRG
+1837 
-1852 VPSSEKIVVAGDF
+1852 
-1865 NGHIGALPGSF
+1865 
-1876 SDVHGGF
+1876 
-1883 GFRKRNEEGA
+1883 
-1893 TLLEFARSFGLVVV
+1893 
-1907 KWSFPKKD
+1907 
-1915 DHLITFRSAIAKT
+1915 
-1928 QIDFLLLRK
+1928 
-1937 GDKVL
+1937 
-1942 CKDCKVIP
+1942 
-1950 SENLSTQHTLL
+1950 
-1961 VMNLGIKKDRKRR
+1961 
-1974 GEECRLGIKWGGLTP
+1974 
-1989 VNAWEIGKK
+1989 
-1998 LAGMGVWQCRGDVDS
+1998 
-2013 KWDRVARCIRENA
+2013 
-2026 SEVSGV
+2026 
-2032 SRGRAGHH
+2032 
-2040 RGNWRWNEEVKK
+2040 
-2052 KVRPRKGRERR
+2052 
-2063 EKKLFRL
+2063 
-2070 AKARERKG
+2070 
-2078 RDLDQV
+2078 
-2084 KCIKGEDGTVLVED
+2084 
-2098 DHIKNRWQSYFY
+2098 Y
-2110 RLLNDEGDR
+2110 
-2119 AIGLGELEHSEEC
+2119 
-2132 LDFSYCRR
+2132 
-2140 FKVEE
+2140 
-2145 VREAVRRMRRSR
+2145 
-2157 ATGPDEIP
+2157 
-2165 VDFWKFS
+2165 
-2172 GETGL
+2172 
-2177 RWLTGLFNGIF
+2177 
-2188 KTTKM
+2188 
-2193 SEAWRWSTMIPLYKN
+2193 
-2208 KGDIQSSNNYRGIKL
+2208 
-2223 LSHSMK
+2223 
-2229 I
+2229 